1 MNKKKLKGLTALS
14 AVLTLSLAGGILA
27 GCGGKEDHTLSAV
40 NEVAATC
47 TTDGHRA
54 YYKCTDDGCGK
65 YFADAEGKEEL
76 SAEDVVLHALGH
88 NPVHHE
94 EKDVTCTE
102 DGNAEYW
109 GCSRCDAKFA
119 DENQTPFDGD
129 PVLTHPGHQF
139 TEVTPATDP
148 EPNKAGNVEYWHCD
162 RCEKNYNNSYG
173 DKEIEDVTIP
183 AIAKLDSVTLK
194 LKGYRE
200 GETGNL
206 SGNVTL
212 TGKYDQTASG
222 SLTDG
227 VGTVANVYAMEYDVE
242 CNGYVG
248 KLAFEA
254 GKSEYELAL
263 EYNYATSTGESATTT
278 DPELP
283 DNKKSTVD
291 LSKMND
297 KNHTIVLSDGT
308 YATKDYTE
316 AKLTLPREVQGSKN
330 VSISF
335 TLKFLDNSMY
345 EGNVGDSGFNP
356 LSRVGVKMA
365 DEKGVFFMMMD
376 KKWHNDGEGNPSDAL
391 YVCPIQPKDYVPDGK
406 EEVEGTFY
414 GWDNANEG
422 RFAAVAAAIKGDG
435 LQIRMV
441 RAKTYIRMF
450 LKLDGAWVEVKNVE
464 GVVEC
469 NENADTDIRLLI
481 NGHKWEFSNIEY
493 GSMTEEAYKATS
505 LTEAGHQAHLTID
518 DMYFNLNGTLSSL
531 EEITI
536 PQLSP
541 ITSVALTLKDESGN
555 FIAENT
561 KVWLTNAVSEIDD
574 IQATVSA
581 NGIVTLAGTTGVY
594 AGFPYVVKVE
604 GYAGT
609 HTITFEGTTATIKT
623 LIPTVWEYS
632 SATETSITNGNGGW
646 AGQGSFTNSSTDDK
660 VAFSATYPTSKEIA
674 VDTGE
679 ALDVSDSYAVYFTMK
694 ATSVTG
700 WQQRIGIRIAEGTGE
715 STVGFFLYHKDN
727 GEIHVGALSG
737 KIDFDAQGNST
748 VVKSA
753 LTIDMFANGL
763 DMKAERKQNTATLY
777 AKIDGEW
784 TKIAEQTLAGGKG
797 AIGFSAS
804 AGDYEITDFALD
816 VKPLEDKTFSLTLKD
831 GEGSALA
838 DETEVIITDPRGQS
852 VTKKVAGGAVTLQSP
867 YFGDYI
873 VEVNGTMFV
882 VNFSA
887 DSLAASKTISTAWTY
902 TGKES
907 EVTDHKIADQ
917 GNVVISHD
925 ETSVTVAATWDNN
938 DWKRDEVYVNVGD
951 ALGDSTNYIVRFKIT
966 ATLTG
971 NWTERF
977 GIRVVSKE
985 NDNNADAGFLIWD
998 KGGDGICFGNL
1009 ANYPDFGG
1017 GGPSDKTV
1025 LTEAMFAAGV
1035 DIQIIRNG
1043 NSATMYAKIDGK
1055 WKSVYTVSLADGSTA
1070 QLGFSAAGGTYVYS
1084 DMSIVTVS
1092 DTVSE

>member
-1 MNKKKLKGLTALS
+1 MNKKKLKGLTVLS
-14 AVLTLSLAGGILA
+14 AAITLSLAGGILA
-27 GCGGKEDHTLSAV
+27 GCGGNEDHNLSAV

-54 YYKCTDDGCGK
+54 YYKCADDGCGK

-76 SAEDVVLHALGH
+76 SEEDIILSKLGH

-94 EKDVTCTE
+94 EKTVTCTE

-119 DENQTPFDGD
+119 DENQTPFNGD
-129 PVLTHPGHQF
+129 PVLAHPGHHF
-139 TEVTPATDP
+139 TDVTPATDP
-148 EPNKAGNVEYWHCD
+148 EPDKEGNVEYWHCD

-194 LKGYRE
+194 LQGYRE

-206 SGNVTL
+206 SGGVTL

-254 GKSEYELAL
+254 GKSEYELTL

-316 AKLTLPREVQGSKN
+316 AKLTLPSEVQGSKN

-376 KKWHNDGEGNPSDAL
+376 KNWHNPSDAL
-391 YVCPIQPKDYVPDGK
+391 YVCPIQPKNYIPDGK

-422 RFAAVAAAIKGDG
+422 RFAAVAEALKGDG

-450 LKLDGAWVEVKNVE
+450 LKLDGAWVEVMNVA
-464 GVVEC
+464 GVAEC
-469 NENADTDIRLLI
+469 AENAETDIRLLI

-493 GSMTEEAYKATS
+493 GNMTKEAYKAS
-505 LTEAGHQAHLTID
+505 SVTEAGHQAYLAID
-518 DMYFNLNGTLSSL
+518 DMYFNPDGTLSSL
-531 EEITI
+531 EELTI
-536 PQLSP
+536 PQLTP
-541 ITSVALTLKDESGN
+541 LESVALTLKDESGN
-555 FIAENT
+555 AVT
-561 KVWLTNAVSEIDD
+561 TGTNVKISNVLSEIAD
-574 IQATVSA
+574 IQTTVGE
-581 NGIVTLAGTTGVY
+581 NGVVTLAGTTGVY
-594 AGFPYVVKVE
+594 AGLPYVVKVE

-609 HTITFEGTTATIKT
+609 YTITFEGSTATIET
-623 LIPTVWEYS
+623 LVFPEWEYS
-632 SATETSITNGNGGW
+632 SASSVQVVAGSGGW
-646 AGQGSFTNSSTDDK
+646 ATHPDGSFTNSSTDDK
-660 VAFSATYPTSKEIA
+660 IAFSATYPTSKEIA
-674 VDTGE
+674 VDTGT
-679 ALDVSDSYAVYFTMK
+679 AFGGSVNYTLYFNLKM
-694 ATSVTG
+694 TG
-700 WQQRIGIRIAEGTGE
+700 TNGWENRFGIRLTEGTGE
-715 STVGFFLYHKDN
+715 SVVGFYFFQKDL
-727 GEIHVGALSG
+727 GAIEVGALRG
-737 KIDFDAQGNST
+737 KIDFNGNPGETPS
-748 VVKSA
+748 VLNAS
-753 LTIDMFANGL
+753 MFVNGL
-763 DMKAERKQNTATLY
+763 EMKAVREQNKATLF
-777 AKIDGEW
+777 AQI
-784 TKIAEQTLAGGKG
+784 GGKWEKVSAEVTLSGGYG
-797 AIGFSAS
+797 ALGFSAS
-804 AGDYEITDFALD
+804 QGTFEYTDVALD
-816 VKPLEDKTFSLTLKD
+816 IKPAEDKTFSLTLKD
-831 GEGSALA
+831 GEGNALS
-838 DETEVIITDPRGQS
+838 EGTTVLLTNPRGETVSKTTDAQ
-852 VTKKVAGGAVTLQSP
+852 GNVTLESP

-873 VEVNGTMFV
+873 VEVIGTLFV
-882 VNFSA
+882 VSFSA
-887 DSLAASKTISTAWTY
+887 DSLTASKTISTAWTY
-902 TGKES
+902 TGKEG
-907 EVTDHKIADQ
+907 EVTEHRVANAD
-917 GNVVISHD
+917 NITITHD
-925 ETSVTVAATWDNN
+925 STSVTVAAEGFTGPDA
-938 DWKRDEVYVNVGD
+938 WKRDGAYINVPD
-951 ALGDSTNYIVRFKIT
+951 TALNDCTNYVVRFKLT
-966 ATLTG
+966 ATLAG
-971 NWTERF
+971 GWTERF
-977 GIRVVSKE
+977 GIRLISGSGD
-985 NDNNADAGFLIWD
+985 NDNVGFLIWS
-998 KGGDGICFGNL
+998 KGDNLSFTTLDGNV
-1009 ANYPDFGG
+1009 DVGG
-1017 GGPSDKTV
+1017 REPKDNTII
-1025 LTEAMFAAGV
+1025 TNAAVKDGL
-1035 DIQIIRNG
+1035 DIQIVRNG
-1043 NSATMYAKIDGK
+1043 NSATMYAKIDGT
-1055 WKSVYTVSLADGSTA
+1055 WKEVYTVTLSEGQTP
-1070 QLGFSAAGGTYVYS
+1070 QLGFYAVGGTYTYS

>member
-1 MNKKKLKGLTALS
+1 MNKKKLKGLTVLS
-14 AVLTLSLAGGILA
+14 AAITLSLAGGILA
-27 GCGGKEDHTLSAV
+27 GCGGNEDHNLSAV

-47 TTDGHRA
+47 TTDGHRS

-76 SAEDVVLHALGH
+76 SEEDVVLHALGH

-119 DENQTPFDGD
+119 DENQTPFNGD
-129 PVLTHPGHQF
+129 PVLAHPGHHF
-139 TEVTPATDP
+139 TDVTPATDP
-148 EPNKAGNVEYWHCD
+148 EPDKEGNVEHWHCD

-194 LKGYRE
+194 LQGYRE

-206 SGNVTL
+206 SGGVTL

-254 GKSEYELAL
+254 GKSVYELTL

-278 DPELP
+278 DPEIP

-297 KNHTIVLSDGT
+297 ENHTIVLSDGT

-316 AKLTLPREVQGSKN
+316 AKLTLPSEVQGSKN

-365 DEKGVFFMMMD
+365 DKKGVFFMMMD

-422 RFAAVAAAIKGDG
+422 RFAAVAEALKGDG

-450 LKLDGAWVEVKNVE
+450 LKLDGAWVEVMNVA
-464 GVVEC
+464 GVAKC
-469 NENADTDIRLLI
+469 DENAETDIRLLI

-493 GSMTEEAYKATS
+493 GSMTEESYKAS
-505 LTEAGHQAHLTID
+505 SVTEAGHQAYLAID
-518 DMYFNLNGTLSSL
+518 DMYFNPDGTLSSL
-531 EEITI
+531 EELTI

-555 FIAENT
+555 AVT
-561 KVWLTNAVSEIDD
+561 TGTNVKISNVLSEIAD
-574 IQATVSA
+574 IQTTVGE
-581 NGIVTLAGTTGVY
+581 NGVVTLAGTTGVY
-594 AGFPYVVKVE
+594 AGLPYVVKVE

-609 HTITFEGTTATIKT
+609 YTITFEGTTATIET
-623 LIPTVWEYS
+623 LVLPEWEYS
-632 SATETSITNGNGGW
+632 SASSVKVVAGSGNWANGTLTND
-646 AGQGSFTNSSTDDK
+646 STDDK
-660 VAFSATYPTSKEIA
+660 IAFTAAFPVSKE
-674 VDTGE
+674 VVVNTGTSFGGSVNYT
-679 ALDVSDSYAVYFTMK
+679 LYFNLKM
-694 ATSVTG
+694 TG
-700 WQQRIGIRIAEGTGE
+700 TNGWENRFGIRLTEGTGE
-715 STVGFFLYHKDN
+715 SVVGFYFFQQDQGAIK
-727 GEIHVGALSG
+727 VGALRG
-737 KIDFDAQGNST
+737 KIDFNTNGGEAAST
-748 VVKSA
+748 LNAS
-753 LTIDMFANGL
+753 MFVNGL
-763 DMKAERKQNTATLY
+763 EMKAVREQNKVTLY
-777 AKIDGEW
+777 AKI
-784 TKIAEQTLAGGKG
+784 GGKWEKVSAEVTLSGGYG
-797 AIGFSAS
+797 ALGFSAS
-804 AGDYEITDFALD
+804 QGTFEYTDVALD
-816 VKPLEDKTFSLTLKD
+816 IKPAEDQTFSLTLKD
-831 GEGSALA
+831 GEGNALS
-838 DETEVIITDPRGQS
+838 EGTTVLLTNPRGETVSKTTDAQ
-852 VTKKVAGGAVTLQSP
+852 GNVTLESP
-867 YFGDYI
+867 YFGDFI

-887 DSLAASKTISTAWTY
+887 DSLTVSKSISTAWTY
-902 TGKES
+902 TGKEG
-907 EVTDHKIADQ
+907 EVTEHKIADQ

-951 ALGDSTNYIVRFKIT
+951 VLGDSTNYIVRFKIT
-966 ATLTG
+966 ATLAG

-985 NDNNADAGFLIWD
+985 NDNNANAGFLIWD

-1055 WKSVYTVSLADGSTA
+1055 WQSVYTVSLADGSTA

>member
-1 MNKKKLKGLTALS
+1 MNKKKLKGLTVLS
-14 AVLTLSLAGGILA
+14 AAITLSLAGGILA
-27 GCGGKEDHTLSAV
+27 GCGGNEDHNLSAV

-47 TTDGHRA
+47 TTDGHRS

-76 SAEDVVLHALGH
+76 SEEDVVLHALGH

-119 DENQTPFDGD
+119 DENQTPFNGD
-129 PVLTHPGHQF
+129 PVLAHLGHHF
-139 TEVTPATDP
+139 TDVTLATDP
-148 EPNKAGNVEYWHCD
+148 EPDKEGNVEHWHCD

-194 LKGYRE
+194 LQGYRE

-206 SGNVTL
+206 SGGVTL

-227 VGTVANVYAMEYDVE
+227 GGTVANVYAMEYDVE

-254 GKSEYELAL
+254 GKSVYELTL

-278 DPELP
+278 DPEIP

-316 AKLTLPREVQGSKN
+316 AKLTLPSEVQGSKN

-365 DEKGVFFMMMD
+365 DKKGVFFMMMD

-422 RFAAVAAAIKGDG
+422 RFAAVAEALKGDG

-450 LKLDGAWVEVKNVE
+450 LKLDGAWVEVMNVA
-464 GVVEC
+464 GVAEC
-469 NENADTDIRLLI
+469 DENAETDIRLLI

-493 GSMTEEAYKATS
+493 GSMTEESYKAS
-505 LTEAGHQAHLTID
+505 SVTEAGHQAYLAID
-518 DMYFNLNGTLSSL
+518 DMYFNPDGTLSSL
-531 EEITI
+531 EELTI

-555 FIAENT
+555 AVT
-561 KVWLTNAVSEIDD
+561 TGTNVKISNVLSEIAD
-574 IQATVSA
+574 IQTTVGE
-581 NGIVTLAGTTGVY
+581 NGVVTLAGTKGVY
-594 AGFPYVVKVE
+594 AGLPYVVKVE

-609 HTITFEGTTATIKT
+609 YTITFEGTTATIET
-623 LIPTVWEYS
+623 LVLPEWEYS
-632 SATETSITNGNGGW
+632 SASSVKVVAGSGDWANG
-646 AGQGSFTNSSTDDK
+646 TLTDDSTDDK
-660 VAFSATYPTSKEIA
+660 IAFTAAFPVSKE
-674 VDTGE
+674 VVVNTGTSFGGSVNYT
-679 ALDVSDSYAVYFTMK
+679 LYFNLKM
-694 ATSVTG
+694 TG
-700 WQQRIGIRIAEGTGE
+700 TNGWENRFGIRLTEGTGE
-715 STVGFFLYHKDN
+715 SVVGFYFFQQDQGAIK
-727 GEIHVGALSG
+727 VGALRE
-737 KIDFDAQGNST
+737 KIDFNTNGGEAAST
-748 VVKSA
+748 LNAS
-753 LTIDMFANGL
+753 MFVNGL
-763 DMKAERKQNTATLY
+763 EMKAVREQNKVTLY
-777 AKIDGEW
+777 AKI
-784 TKIAEQTLAGGKG
+784 GGKWEKVSAEVTLSGGYG
-797 AIGFSAS
+797 ALGFSAS
-804 AGDYEITDFALD
+804 QGTFEYTDVALD
-816 VKPLEDKTFSLTLKD
+816 IKPAEDQTFSLTLKD
-831 GEGSALA
+831 GEGNALS
-838 DETEVIITDPRGQS
+838 EGTTVLLTNPRGETVSKTTDAQ
-852 VTKKVAGGAVTLQSP
+852 GNVTLESP
-867 YFGDYI
+867 YFGDFI

-887 DSLAASKTISTAWTY
+887 DSLTVSKSISTAWTY
-902 TGKES
+902 TGKEG
-907 EVTDHKIADQ
+907 EVTEHKIADQ

-951 ALGDSTNYIVRFKIT
+951 VLGDSTNYIVRFKIT
-966 ATLTG
+966 ATLAG

-985 NDNNADAGFLIWD
+985 NDNNANAGFLIWD

-1055 WKSVYTVSLADGSTA
+1055 WQSVYTVSLADGSTA

>member
-1 MNKKKLKGLTALS
+1 M
-14 AVLTLSLAGGILA
+14 
-27 GCGGKEDHTLSAV
+27 
-40 NEVAATC
+40 
-47 TTDGHRA
+47 
-54 YYKCTDDGCGK
+54 
-65 YFADAEGKEEL
+65 
-76 SAEDVVLHALGH
+76 HALGH

-254 GKSEYELAL
+254 GKSEYELTL

-450 LKLDGAWVEVKNVE
+450 LKLDGAWVEVMNVA

-469 NENADTDIRLLI
+469 AENAETDIRLLI

-493 GSMTEEAYKATS
+493 GSMTEESYKAS
-505 LTEAGHQAHLTID
+505 SVTEAGHQAYLAID
-518 DMYFNLNGTLSSL
+518 DMYFNPDGTLSSL
-531 EEITI
+531 EELTI

-555 FIAENT
+555 AVT
-561 KVWLTNAVSEIDD
+561 TGTNVKISNVLSEIAD
-574 IQATVSA
+574 IQTTVGE
-581 NGIVTLAGTTGVY
+581 NGVVTLAGTTGVY
-594 AGFPYVVKVE
+594 AGLPYVVKVE

-609 HTITFEGTTATIKT
+609 YTITFEGTTATIET
-623 LIPTVWEYS
+623 LVLPEWEYS
-632 SATETSITNGNGGW
+632 SASSVKVVAGSGNWANG
-646 AGQGSFTNSSTDDK
+646 TLTDDSTDDK
-660 VAFSATYPTSKEIA
+660 IAFTAAFPVSKE
-674 VDTGE
+674 VVVNTGTSFGGSVNYT
-679 ALDVSDSYAVYFTMK
+679 LYFNLKM
-694 ATSVTG
+694 TG
-700 WQQRIGIRIAEGTGE
+700 TNGWENRFGIRLTEGTGE
-715 STVGFFLYHKDN
+715 SVVGFYFFQQDQGAIK
-727 GEIHVGALSG
+727 VGALRG
-737 KIDFDAQGNST
+737 KIDFNTNGGEAAST
-748 VVKSA
+748 LNAS
-753 LTIDMFANGL
+753 MFVNGL
-763 DMKAERKQNTATLY
+763 EMKAVREQNKVTLY
-777 AKIDGEW
+777 AKI
-784 TKIAEQTLAGGKG
+784 GGKWEKVSAEVTLSGGYG
-797 AIGFSAS
+797 ALGFSAS
-804 AGDYEITDFALD
+804 QGTFEYTDVALD
-816 VKPLEDKTFSLTLKD
+816 IKPAEDKTFSLTLKD
-831 GEGSALA
+831 GEGNALS
-838 DETEVIITDPRGQS
+838 EGTTVLLTNPRGETVSKTTDAQ
-852 VTKKVAGGAVTLQSP
+852 GNVTLESP
-867 YFGDYI
+867 YFGDFI

-887 DSLAASKTISTAWTY
+887 DSLTVSKSISTAWTY
-902 TGKES
+902 TGKEC
-907 EVTDHKIADQ
+907 EVTEHKIADQ

-951 ALGDSTNYIVRFKIT
+951 VLGDSTNYIVRFKIT
-966 ATLTG
+966 ATLAG

-985 NDNNADAGFLIWD
+985 NDNNANAGFLIWD

-1055 WKSVYTVSLADGSTA
+1055 WQSVYTVSLADGSTA

>member
-1 MNKKKLKGLTALS
+1 MNKKKLKGLTVLS
-14 AVLTLSLAGGILA
+14 AAITLSLAGGILA
-27 GCGGKEDHTLSAV
+27 GCGGNEDHNLSAV

-47 TTDGHRA
+47 TTDGHRS

-76 SAEDVVLHALGH
+76 SEEDVVLHALGH

-119 DENQTPFDGD
+119 DENQTPFNGD
-129 PVLTHPGHQF
+129 PVLAHPGHHF
-139 TEVTPATDP
+139 TDVTPATDP
-148 EPNKAGNVEYWHCD
+148 EPDKEGNVEHWHCD

-194 LKGYRE
+194 LQGYRE

-206 SGNVTL
+206 SGGVTL

-254 GKSEYELAL
+254 GKSVYELTL

-278 DPELP
+278 DPEIP

-316 AKLTLPREVQGSKN
+316 AKLTLPSEVQGSKN

-365 DEKGVFFMMMD
+365 DKKGVFFMMMD

-422 RFAAVAAAIKGDG
+422 RFAAVAEALKGDG

-450 LKLDGAWVEVKNVE
+450 LKLDGARVEVMNVA
-464 GVVEC
+464 GVAEC
-469 NENADTDIRLLI
+469 DENAETDIRLLI

-493 GSMTEEAYKATS
+493 GSMTEESYKAS
-505 LTEAGHQAHLTID
+505 SVTEAGHQAYLAID
-518 DMYFNLNGTLSSL
+518 DMYFNPDGTLSSL
-531 EEITI
+531 EELTI

-555 FIAENT
+555 AVT
-561 KVWLTNAVSEIDD
+561 TGTNVKISNVLSEIAD
-574 IQATVSA
+574 IQTTVGE
-581 NGIVTLAGTTGVY
+581 NGVVTLAGTTGVY
-594 AGFPYVVKVE
+594 AGLPYVVKVE

-609 HTITFEGTTATIKT
+609 YTITFEGTTATIET
-623 LIPTVWEYS
+623 LVLPEWEYS
-632 SATETSITNGNGGW
+632 SASSVKVVAGSGNWANG
-646 AGQGSFTNSSTDDK
+646 TLTDDSTDDK
-660 VAFSATYPTSKEIA
+660 IAFTAAFPVSKE
-674 VDTGE
+674 VVVNTGTSFGGSVNYT
-679 ALDVSDSYAVYFTMK
+679 LYFNLKM
-694 ATSVTG
+694 TG
-700 WQQRIGIRIAEGTGE
+700 TNGWENRFGIRLTEGTGE
-715 STVGFFLYHKDN
+715 SVVGFYFFQQDQGAIK
-727 GEIHVGALSG
+727 VGALRG
-737 KIDFDAQGNST
+737 KIDFNTNGGEAAST
-748 VVKSA
+748 LNAS
-753 LTIDMFANGL
+753 MFVNGL
-763 DMKAERKQNTATLY
+763 EMKAVREQNKVTLY
-777 AKIDGEW
+777 AKI
-784 TKIAEQTLAGGKG
+784 GGKWEKVSAEVTLSGGYG
-797 AIGFSAS
+797 ALGFSAS
-804 AGDYEITDFALD
+804 QGTFEYTAVALD
-816 VKPLEDKTFSLTLKD
+816 IKPAEDQTFSLTLKD
-831 GEGSALA
+831 GEGNALS
-838 DETEVIITDPRGQS
+838 EGTTVLLTNPRGETVSKTTDAQ
-852 VTKKVAGGAVTLQSP
+852 GNVTLESP
-867 YFGDYI
+867 YFGDFI

-887 DSLAASKTISTAWTY
+887 DSLTVSKSISTAWTY
-902 TGKES
+902 TGKEG
-907 EVTDHKIADQ
+907 EVTEHKIADQ

-951 ALGDSTNYIVRFKIT
+951 VLGDSTNYIVRFKIT
-966 ATLTG
+966 ATLAG

-985 NDNNADAGFLIWD
+985 NDNNANAGFLIWD

-1055 WKSVYTVSLADGSTA
+1055 WQSVYTVSLADGSTA

>member
-148 EPNKAGNVEYWHCD
+148 EPNKAGNVEHWHCD

-254 GKSEYELAL
+254 GKSVYELTL

-278 DPELP
+278 DPEIP

-316 AKLTLPREVQGSKN
+316 AKLTLPSEVQGSKN

-365 DEKGVFFMMMD
+365 DKKGVFFMMMD

-391 YVCPIQPKDYVPDGK
+391 YVCPIQPKDYIPDGK

-422 RFAAVAAAIKGDG
+422 RFAAVAAALKGDG

-450 LKLDGAWVEVKNVE
+450 LKLDGAWVEVMNVA

-469 NENADTDIRLLI
+469 AENAETDIRLLI

-493 GSMTEEAYKATS
+493 GSMTEESYKAS
-505 LTEAGHQAHLTID
+505 SVTEAGHQAYLAID
-518 DMYFNLNGTLSSL
+518 DMYFNPDGTLSSL
-531 EEITI
+531 EELTI

-555 FIAENT
+555 AVT
-561 KVWLTNAVSEIDD
+561 TGTNVKISNVLSEIAD
-574 IQATVSA
+574 IQTTVGE
-581 NGIVTLAGTTGVY
+581 NGVVTLAGTTGVY
-594 AGFPYVVKVE
+594 AGLPYVVKVE

-609 HTITFEGTTATIKT
+609 YTITFEGTTATIET
-623 LIPTVWEYS
+623 LVLPEWEYS
-632 SATETSITNGNGGW
+632 SASSVKVVAGSGNWANG
-646 AGQGSFTNSSTDDK
+646 TLTDDSTDDK
-660 VAFSATYPTSKEIA
+660 IAFTAAFPVSKE
-674 VDTGE
+674 VVVNTGTSFGGSVNYT
-679 ALDVSDSYAVYFTMK
+679 LYFNLKM
-694 ATSVTG
+694 TG
-700 WQQRIGIRIAEGTGE
+700 TNGWENRFGIRLTEGTGE
-715 STVGFFLYHKDN
+715 SVVGFYFFQQDQGAIK
-727 GEIHVGALSG
+727 VGALRG
-737 KIDFDAQGNST
+737 KIDFNTNGGEAAST
-748 VVKSA
+748 LNAS
-753 LTIDMFANGL
+753 MFVNGL
-763 DMKAERKQNTATLY
+763 EMKAVREQNKVTLY
-777 AKIDGEW
+777 AKI
-784 TKIAEQTLAGGKG
+784 GGKWEKVSAEVTLSGGYG
-797 AIGFSAS
+797 ALGFSAS
-804 AGDYEITDFALD
+804 QGTFEYTDVALD
-816 VKPLEDKTFSLTLKD
+816 IKPAEDQTFSLTLKD
-831 GEGSALA
+831 GEGNALS
-838 DETEVIITDPRGQS
+838 EGTTVLLTNPRGETVSKTTDAQ
-852 VTKKVAGGAVTLQSP
+852 GNVTLESP
-867 YFGDYI
+867 YFGDFI

-887 DSLAASKTISTAWTY
+887 DSLTVSKSISTAWTY
-902 TGKES
+902 TGKEG
-907 EVTDHKIADQ
+907 EVTEHKIADQ

-951 ALGDSTNYIVRFKIT
+951 VLGDSTNYIVRFKIT
-966 ATLTG
+966 ATLAG

-985 NDNNADAGFLIWD
+985 NDNNANAGFLIWD

-1055 WKSVYTVSLADGSTA
+1055 WQSVYTVSLADGSTA

>member
-1 MNKKKLKGLTALS
+1 MNKKKLKGLTVLS
-14 AVLTLSLAGGILA
+14 AAITLSLAGGILA
-27 GCGGKEDHTLSAV
+27 GCGGNEDHNLSAV

-47 TTDGHRA
+47 TTDGHRS

-76 SAEDVVLHALGH
+76 SEEDVVLHALGH

-119 DENQTPFDGD
+119 DENQTPFNGD
-129 PVLTHPGHQF
+129 PVLAHPGHHF
-139 TEVTPATDP
+139 TDVTPATDP
-148 EPNKAGNVEYWHCD
+148 EPDKEGNVEHWHCD

-194 LKGYRE
+194 LQGYRE

-206 SGNVTL
+206 SGGVTL

-254 GKSEYELAL
+254 GKSVYELTL

-278 DPELP
+278 DPEIP

-316 AKLTLPREVQGSKN
+316 AKLTLPSEVQGSKN

-365 DEKGVFFMMMD
+365 DKKGVFFMMMD

-422 RFAAVAAAIKGDG
+422 RFAAVAEALKGDG

-450 LKLDGAWVEVKNVE
+450 LKLDGAWVEVMNVA
-464 GVVEC
+464 GVAEC
-469 NENADTDIRLLI
+469 DENAETDIRLLI

-493 GSMTEEAYKATS
+493 GSMTEESYKAS
-505 LTEAGHQAHLTID
+505 SVTEAGHQAYLAID
-518 DMYFNLNGTLSSL
+518 DMYFNPDGTLSSL
-531 EEITI
+531 EELTI

-555 FIAENT
+555 AVT
-561 KVWLTNAVSEIDD
+561 TGTNVKISNVLSEIAD
-574 IQATVSA
+574 IQTTVGE
-581 NGIVTLAGTTGVY
+581 NGVVTLAGTTGVY
-594 AGFPYVVKVE
+594 AGLPYAVKVE

-609 HTITFEGTTATIKT
+609 YTITFEGTTATIET
-623 LIPTVWEYS
+623 LVLPEWEYS
-632 SATETSITNGNGGW
+632 SASSVKVVAGSGNWANG
-646 AGQGSFTNSSTDDK
+646 TLTDDSTDDK
-660 VAFSATYPTSKEIA
+660 IAFTAAFPVSKE
-674 VDTGE
+674 VVVNTGTSFGGSVNYT
-679 ALDVSDSYAVYFTMK
+679 LYFNLKM
-694 ATSVTG
+694 TG
-700 WQQRIGIRIAEGTGE
+700 TNGWENRFGIRLTEGTGE
-715 STVGFFLYHKDN
+715 SVVGFYFFQQDQGAIK
-727 GEIHVGALSG
+727 VGALRG
-737 KIDFDAQGNST
+737 KIDFNTNGGEAAST
-748 VVKSA
+748 LNAS
-753 LTIDMFANGL
+753 MFVNGL
-763 DMKAERKQNTATLY
+763 EMKAVREQNKVTLY
-777 AKIDGEW
+777 AKI
-784 TKIAEQTLAGGKG
+784 GGKWEKVSAEVTLSGGYG
-797 AIGFSAS
+797 ALGFSAS
-804 AGDYEITDFALD
+804 QGTFEYTDVALD
-816 VKPLEDKTFSLTLKD
+816 IKPAEDQTFSLTLKD
-831 GEGSALA
+831 GEGNALS
-838 DETEVIITDPRGQS
+838 EGTTVLLTNPRGETVSKTTDAQ
-852 VTKKVAGGAVTLQSP
+852 GNVTLESP
-867 YFGDYI
+867 YFGDFI

-887 DSLAASKTISTAWTY
+887 DSLTVSKSISTAWTY
-902 TGKES
+902 TGKEG
-907 EVTDHKIADQ
+907 EVTEHKIADQ

-951 ALGDSTNYIVRFKIT
+951 VLGDSTNYIVRFKIT
-966 ATLTG
+966 ATLAG

-985 NDNNADAGFLIWD
+985 NDNNANAGFLIWD

-1055 WKSVYTVSLADGSTA
+1055 WQSVYTVSLADGSTA

>member
-1 MNKKKLKGLTALS
+1 MNKKKLKGLTVLS
-14 AVLTLSLAGGILA
+14 AAITLSLAGGILA
-27 GCGGKEDHTLSAV
+27 GCGGNEDHNLSAV

-47 TTDGHRA
+47 TTDGHRS

-76 SAEDVVLHALGH
+76 SEEDVVLHALGH

-119 DENQTPFDGD
+119 DENQTPFNGD
-129 PVLTHPGHQF
+129 PVLAHPGHHF
-139 TEVTPATDP
+139 TDVTPATDP
-148 EPNKAGNVEYWHCD
+148 EPDKEGNVEHWHCD

-194 LKGYRE
+194 LQGYRE

-206 SGNVTL
+206 SGGVTL

-254 GKSEYELAL
+254 GKSVYELTL

-278 DPELP
+278 DPEIP

-316 AKLTLPREVQGSKN
+316 AKLTLPSEVQGSKN

-345 EGNVGDSGFNP
+345 EGNVGGSGFNP

-365 DEKGVFFMMMD
+365 DKKGVFFMMMD

-422 RFAAVAAAIKGDG
+422 RFAAVAEALKGDG

-450 LKLDGAWVEVKNVE
+450 LKLDGAWVEVMNVA
-464 GVVEC
+464 GVAEC
-469 NENADTDIRLLI
+469 DENAETDIRLLI

-493 GSMTEEAYKATS
+493 GSMTEESYKAS
-505 LTEAGHQAHLTID
+505 SVTEAGHQAYLAID
-518 DMYFNLNGTLSSL
+518 DMYFNPDGTLSSL
-531 EEITI
+531 EELTI

-555 FIAENT
+555 AVT
-561 KVWLTNAVSEIDD
+561 TGTNVKISNVLSEIAD
-574 IQATVSA
+574 IQTTVGE
-581 NGIVTLAGTTGVY
+581 NGVVTLAGTTGVY
-594 AGFPYVVKVE
+594 AGLPYVVKVE

-609 HTITFEGTTATIKT
+609 YTITFEGTTATIET
-623 LIPTVWEYS
+623 LVLPEWEYS
-632 SATETSITNGNGGW
+632 SASSVKVVAGSGNWANG
-646 AGQGSFTNSSTDDK
+646 TLTDDSTDDK
-660 VAFSATYPTSKEIA
+660 IAFTAAFPVSKE
-674 VDTGE
+674 VVVNTGTSFGGSVNYT
-679 ALDVSDSYAVYFTMK
+679 LYFNLKM
-694 ATSVTG
+694 TG
-700 WQQRIGIRIAEGTGE
+700 TNGWENRFGIRLTEGTGE
-715 STVGFFLYHKDN
+715 SVVGFYFFQQDQGAIK
-727 GEIHVGALSG
+727 VGALRG
-737 KIDFDAQGNST
+737 KIDFNTNGGEAAST
-748 VVKSA
+748 LNAS
-753 LTIDMFANGL
+753 MFVNGL
-763 DMKAERKQNTATLY
+763 EMKAVREQNKVTLY
-777 AKIDGEW
+777 AKI
-784 TKIAEQTLAGGKG
+784 GGKWEKVSAEVTLSGGYG
-797 AIGFSAS
+797 ALGFSAS
-804 AGDYEITDFALD
+804 QGTFEYTDVALD
-816 VKPLEDKTFSLTLKD
+816 IKPAEDQTFSLTLKD
-831 GEGSALA
+831 GEGNALS
-838 DETEVIITDPRGQS
+838 EGTTVLLTNPRGETVSKTTDAQ
-852 VTKKVAGGAVTLQSP
+852 GNVTLESP
-867 YFGDYI
+867 YFGDFI

-887 DSLAASKTISTAWTY
+887 DSLTVSKSISTAWTY
-902 TGKES
+902 TGKEG
-907 EVTDHKIADQ
+907 EVTEHKIADQ

-951 ALGDSTNYIVRFKIT
+951 VLGDSTNYIVRFKIT
-966 ATLTG
+966 ATLAG

-985 NDNNADAGFLIWD
+985 NDNNANAGFLIWD

-1055 WKSVYTVSLADGSTA
+1055 WQSVYTVSLADGSTA

>member
-1 MNKKKLKGLTALS
+1 MNKKKLKGLTVLS
-14 AVLTLSLAGGILA
+14 AAITLSLAGGILA
-27 GCGGKEDHTLSAV
+27 GCGGNEDHNLSAV

-47 TTDGHRA
+47 TTDGHRS

-76 SAEDVVLHALGH
+76 SEEDVVLHALGH

-119 DENQTPFDGD
+119 DENQTPFNGD
-129 PVLTHPGHQF
+129 PVLAHPGHHF
-139 TEVTPATDP
+139 TDVTPATDP
-148 EPNKAGNVEYWHCD
+148 EPDKEGNVEHWHCD

-194 LKGYRE
+194 LQGYRE

-206 SGNVTL
+206 SGGVTL

-254 GKSEYELAL
+254 GKSVYELTL

-278 DPELP
+278 DPEIP

-316 AKLTLPREVQGSKN
+316 AKLTLPSEVQGSKN

-365 DEKGVFFMMMD
+365 DKKGVFFMMMD

-450 LKLDGAWVEVKNVE
+450 LKLDGAWVEVMNVA
-464 GVVEC
+464 GVAEC
-469 NENADTDIRLLI
+469 DENAETDIRLLI

-493 GSMTEEAYKATS
+493 GSMTEESYKAS
-505 LTEAGHQAHLTID
+505 SVTEAGHQAYLAID
-518 DMYFNLNGTLSSL
+518 DMYFNPDGTLSSL
-531 EEITI
+531 EELTI

-555 FIAENT
+555 AVT
-561 KVWLTNAVSEIDD
+561 TGTNVKISNVLSEIAD
-574 IQATVSA
+574 IQTTVGE
-581 NGIVTLAGTTGVY
+581 NGVVTLAGTTGVY
-594 AGFPYVVKVE
+594 AGLPYVVKVE

-609 HTITFEGTTATIKT
+609 YTITFEGTTATIET
-623 LIPTVWEYS
+623 LVLPEWEYS
-632 SATETSITNGNGGW
+632 SASSVKVVAGSGNWANG
-646 AGQGSFTNSSTDDK
+646 TLTDDSTDDK
-660 VAFSATYPTSKEIA
+660 IAFTAAFPVSKE
-674 VDTGE
+674 VVVNTGTSFGGSVNYT
-679 ALDVSDSYAVYFTMK
+679 LYFNLKM
-694 ATSVTG
+694 TG
-700 WQQRIGIRIAEGTGE
+700 TNGWENRFGIRLTEGTGE
-715 STVGFFLYHKDN
+715 SVVGFYFFQQDQGAIK
-727 GEIHVGALSG
+727 VGALRG
-737 KIDFDAQGNST
+737 KIDFNTNGGEAAST
-748 VVKSA
+748 LNAS
-753 LTIDMFANGL
+753 MFVNGL
-763 DMKAERKQNTATLY
+763 EMKAVREQNKVTLY
-777 AKIDGEW
+777 AKI
-784 TKIAEQTLAGGKG
+784 GGKWEKVSAEVTLSGGYG
-797 AIGFSAS
+797 ALGFSAS
-804 AGDYEITDFALD
+804 QGTFEYTDVALD
-816 VKPLEDKTFSLTLKD
+816 IKPAEDQTFSLTLKD
-831 GEGSALA
+831 GEGNALS
-838 DETEVIITDPRGQS
+838 EGTTVLLTNPRGETVSKTTDAQ
-852 VTKKVAGGAVTLQSP
+852 GNVTLESP
-867 YFGDYI
+867 YFGDFI

-887 DSLAASKTISTAWTY
+887 DSLTVSKSISTAWTY
-902 TGKES
+902 TGKEG
-907 EVTDHKIADQ
+907 EVTEHKIADQ

-951 ALGDSTNYIVRFKIT
+951 VLGDSTNYIVRFKIT
-966 ATLTG
+966 ATLAG

-985 NDNNADAGFLIWD
+985 NDNNANAGFLIWD

-1055 WKSVYTVSLADGSTA
+1055 WQSVYTVSLADGSTA

>member
-1 MNKKKLKGLTALS
+1 MNKKKLKGLTVLS
-14 AVLTLSLAGGILA
+14 AAITLSLAGGILA
-27 GCGGKEDHTLSAV
+27 GCGGNEDHNLSAV

-47 TTDGHRA
+47 TTDGHRS

-76 SAEDVVLHALGH
+76 SEEDVVLHALGH

-119 DENQTPFDGD
+119 DENQTPFNGD
-129 PVLTHPGHQF
+129 PVLAHPGHHF
-139 TEVTPATDP
+139 TDVTPATDP
-148 EPNKAGNVEYWHCD
+148 EPDKEGNVEHWHCD

-194 LKGYRE
+194 LQGYRE

-206 SGNVTL
+206 SGGVTL

-254 GKSEYELAL
+254 GKSVYELTL

-278 DPELP
+278 DPEIP

-316 AKLTLPREVQGSKN
+316 AKLTLPSEVQGSKN

-422 RFAAVAAAIKGDG
+422 RFAAVAEALKGDG

-450 LKLDGAWVEVKNVE
+450 LKLDGAWVEVMNVA
-464 GVVEC
+464 GVAEC
-469 NENADTDIRLLI
+469 DENAETDIRLLI

-493 GSMTEEAYKATS
+493 GSMTEESYKAS
-505 LTEAGHQAHLTID
+505 SVTEAGHQAYLAID
-518 DMYFNLNGTLSSL
+518 DMYFNPDGTLSSL
-531 EEITI
+531 EELTI

-555 FIAENT
+555 AVT
-561 KVWLTNAVSEIDD
+561 TGTNVKISNVLSEIAD
-574 IQATVSA
+574 IQTTVGE
-581 NGIVTLAGTTGVY
+581 NGVVTLAGTTGVY
-594 AGFPYVVKVE
+594 AGLPYVVKVE

-609 HTITFEGTTATIKT
+609 YTITFEGTTATIET
-623 LIPTVWEYS
+623 LVLPEWEYS
-632 SATETSITNGNGGW
+632 SASSVKVVAGSGNWANG
-646 AGQGSFTNSSTDDK
+646 TLTDDSTDDK
-660 VAFSATYPTSKEIA
+660 IAFTAAFPVSKE
-674 VDTGE
+674 VVVNTGTSFGGSVNYT
-679 ALDVSDSYAVYFTMK
+679 LYFNLKM
-694 ATSVTG
+694 TG
-700 WQQRIGIRIAEGTGE
+700 TNGWENRFGIRLTEGTGE
-715 STVGFFLYHKDN
+715 SVVGFYFFQQDQGAIK
-727 GEIHVGALSG
+727 VGALRG
-737 KIDFDAQGNST
+737 KIDFNTNGGEAAST
-748 VVKSA
+748 LNAS
-753 LTIDMFANGL
+753 MFVNGL
-763 DMKAERKQNTATLY
+763 EMKAVREQNKVTLY
-777 AKIDGEW
+777 AKI
-784 TKIAEQTLAGGKG
+784 GGKWEKVSAEVTLSGGYG
-797 AIGFSAS
+797 ALGFSAS
-804 AGDYEITDFALD
+804 QGTFEYTDVALD
-816 VKPLEDKTFSLTLKD
+816 IKPAEDQTFSLTLKD
-831 GEGSALA
+831 GEGNALS
-838 DETEVIITDPRGQS
+838 EGTTVLLTNPRGETVSKTTDAQ
-852 VTKKVAGGAVTLQSP
+852 GNVTLESP
-867 YFGDYI
+867 YFGDFI

-887 DSLAASKTISTAWTY
+887 DSLTVSKSISTAWTY
-902 TGKES
+902 TGKEG
-907 EVTDHKIADQ
+907 EVTEHKIADQ

-951 ALGDSTNYIVRFKIT
+951 VLGDSTNYIVRFKIT
-966 ATLTG
+966 ATLAG

-985 NDNNADAGFLIWD
+985 NDNNANAGFLIWD

-1055 WKSVYTVSLADGSTA
+1055 WQSVYTVSLADGSTA

>member
-1 MNKKKLKGLTALS
+1 MNKKKLKGLTVLS
-14 AVLTLSLAGGILA
+14 AAITLSLAGGILA
-27 GCGGKEDHTLSAV
+27 GCGGNEDHNLSAV

-47 TTDGHRA
+47 TTDGHRS

-76 SAEDVVLHALGH
+76 SEEDVVLHALGH

-119 DENQTPFDGD
+119 DENQTPFNGD
-129 PVLTHPGHQF
+129 PVLAHLGHHF
-139 TEVTPATDP
+139 TDVTLATDP
-148 EPNKAGNVEYWHCD
+148 EPDKEGNVEHWHCD

-194 LKGYRE
+194 LQGYRE

-206 SGNVTL
+206 SGGVTL

-254 GKSEYELAL
+254 GKSVYELTL

-278 DPELP
+278 DPEIP

-316 AKLTLPREVQGSKN
+316 AKLTLPSEVQGSKN

-365 DEKGVFFMMMD
+365 DKKGVFFMMMD
-376 KKWHNDGEGNPSDAL
+376 KKWHNDGKGNPSDAL

-422 RFAAVAAAIKGDG
+422 RFAAVAEALKGDG

-450 LKLDGAWVEVKNVE
+450 LKLDGAWVEVMNVA
-464 GVVEC
+464 GVAEC
-469 NENADTDIRLLI
+469 DENAETDIRLLI

-493 GSMTEEAYKATS
+493 GSMTEESYKAS
-505 LTEAGHQAHLTID
+505 SVTEAGHQAYLAID
-518 DMYFNLNGTLSSL
+518 DMYFNPDGTLSSL
-531 EEITI
+531 EELTI

-555 FIAENT
+555 AVT
-561 KVWLTNAVSEIDD
+561 TGTNVKISNVLSEIAD
-574 IQATVSA
+574 IQTTVGE
-581 NGIVTLAGTTGVY
+581 NGVVTLAGTTGVY
-594 AGFPYVVKVE
+594 AGLPYVVKVE

-609 HTITFEGTTATIKT
+609 YTITFEGTTATIET
-623 LIPTVWEYS
+623 LVLPEWEYS
-632 SATETSITNGNGGW
+632 SASSVKVVAGSGNWANG
-646 AGQGSFTNSSTDDK
+646 TLTDDSTDDK
-660 VAFSATYPTSKEIA
+660 IAFTAAFPVSKE
-674 VDTGE
+674 VVVNTGTSFGGSVNYT
-679 ALDVSDSYAVYFTMK
+679 LYFNLKM
-694 ATSVTG
+694 TG
-700 WQQRIGIRIAEGTGE
+700 TNGWENRFGIRLTEGTGE
-715 STVGFFLYHKDN
+715 SVVGFYFFQQDQGAIK
-727 GEIHVGALSG
+727 VGALRG
-737 KIDFDAQGNST
+737 KIDFNTNGGEAAST
-748 VVKSA
+748 LNAS
-753 LTIDMFANGL
+753 MFVNGL
-763 DMKAERKQNTATLY
+763 EMKAVREQNKVTLY
-777 AKIDGEW
+777 AKI
-784 TKIAEQTLAGGKG
+784 GGKWEKVSAEVTLSGGYG
-797 AIGFSAS
+797 ALGFSAS
-804 AGDYEITDFALD
+804 QGTFKYTDVALD
-816 VKPLEDKTFSLTLKD
+816 IKPAEDQTFSLTLKD
-831 GEGSALA
+831 GEGNALS
-838 DETEVIITDPRGQS
+838 EGTTVLLTNPRGETVSKTTDAQ
-852 VTKKVAGGAVTLQSP
+852 GNVTLESP
-867 YFGDYI
+867 YFGDFI

-887 DSLAASKTISTAWTY
+887 DSLTVSKSISTAWTY
-902 TGKES
+902 TGKEG
-907 EVTDHKIADQ
+907 EVTEHKIADQ

-951 ALGDSTNYIVRFKIT
+951 VLGDSTNYIVRFKIT
-966 ATLTG
+966 ATLAG

-985 NDNNADAGFLIWD
+985 NDNNANAGFLIWD

-1017 GGPSDKTV
+1017 GEPSDKTV

-1055 WKSVYTVSLADGSTA
+1055 WQSVYTVSLADGSTA

>member
-1 MNKKKLKGLTALS
+1 MNKKKLKGLTVLS
-14 AVLTLSLAGGILA
+14 AAITLSLAGGILA
-27 GCGGKEDHTLSAV
+27 GCGGNEDHNLSAV

-47 TTDGHRA
+47 TTDGHRS

-76 SAEDVVLHALGH
+76 SEEDVVLHALGH

-94 EKDVTCTE
+94 EKDATCTE

-119 DENQTPFDGD
+119 DENQTPFNGD
-129 PVLTHPGHQF
+129 PVLAHPGHHF
-139 TEVTPATDP
+139 TDVTPATDP
-148 EPNKAGNVEYWHCD
+148 EPDKEGNVEHWHCD

-194 LKGYRE
+194 LQGYRE

-206 SGNVTL
+206 SGGVTL

-254 GKSEYELAL
+254 GKSVYELTL

-278 DPELP
+278 DPEIP

-297 KNHTIVLSDGT
+297 ENHTIVLSDGT

-316 AKLTLPREVQGSKN
+316 AKLTLPSEVQGSKN

-365 DEKGVFFMMMD
+365 DKKGVFFMMMD

-422 RFAAVAAAIKGDG
+422 RFAAVAEALKGDG

-450 LKLDGAWVEVKNVE
+450 LKLDGAWVEVMNVA
-464 GVVEC
+464 GVAEC
-469 NENADTDIRLLI
+469 DENAETDIRLLI

-493 GSMTEEAYKATS
+493 GSMTEESYKAS
-505 LTEAGHQAHLTID
+505 SVTEAGHQAYLAID
-518 DMYFNLNGTLSSL
+518 DMYFNPDGTLSSL
-531 EEITI
+531 EELTI

-555 FIAENT
+555 AVT
-561 KVWLTNAVSEIDD
+561 TGTNVKISNVLSEIAD
-574 IQATVSA
+574 IQTTVGK
-581 NGIVTLAGTTGVY
+581 NGVVTLAGTTGVY
-594 AGFPYVVKVE
+594 AGLPYVVKVE

-609 HTITFEGTTATIKT
+609 YTITFEGTTATIET
-623 LIPTVWEYS
+623 LVLPEWEYS
-632 SATETSITNGNGGW
+632 SASSVKVVAGSGNWANG
-646 AGQGSFTNSSTDDK
+646 TLTDDSTDDK
-660 VAFSATYPTSKEIA
+660 IAFTAAFPVSKE
-674 VDTGE
+674 VVVNTGTSFGGSVNYT
-679 ALDVSDSYAVYFTMK
+679 LYFNLKM
-694 ATSVTG
+694 TG
-700 WQQRIGIRIAEGTGE
+700 TNGWKNRFGIRLTEGTGE
-715 STVGFFLYHKDN
+715 SVVGFYFFQQDQGAIK
-727 GEIHVGALSG
+727 VGALRG
-737 KIDFDAQGNST
+737 KIDFDTNGGEAAST
-748 VVKSA
+748 LNAS
-753 LTIDMFANGL
+753 MFVNGL
-763 DMKAERKQNTATLY
+763 EMKAVREQNKVTLY
-777 AKIDGEW
+777 AKI
-784 TKIAEQTLAGGKG
+784 GGKWEKVSAEVTLSGGYG
-797 AIGFSAS
+797 ALGFSAS
-804 AGDYEITDFALD
+804 QGTFEYTDVALD
-816 VKPLEDKTFSLTLKD
+816 IKPAEDQTFSLTLKD
-831 GEGSALA
+831 GEGNALS
-838 DETEVIITDPRGQS
+838 EGTTVLLTNPRGETVSKTTDAQ
-852 VTKKVAGGAVTLQSP
+852 GNVTLKSP
-867 YFGDYI
+867 YFGDFI

-887 DSLAASKTISTAWTY
+887 DSLTVSKSISTAWTY
-902 TGKES
+902 TGKEG
-907 EVTDHKIADQ
+907 EVTEHKIADQ

-951 ALGDSTNYIVRFKIT
+951 VLGDSTNYIVRFKIT
-966 ATLTG
+966 ATLAG

-985 NDNNADAGFLIWD
+985 NDNNANAGFLIWD

-1055 WKSVYTVSLADGSTA
+1055 WQSVYTVSLADGSTA

>member
-1 MNKKKLKGLTALS
+1 MNKKKLKGLTVLS
-14 AVLTLSLAGGILA
+14 AAITLSLAGGILA
-27 GCGGKEDHTLSAV
+27 GCGGNEDHNLSAV

-47 TTDGHRA
+47 TTDGHRS

-76 SAEDVVLHALGH
+76 SEEDVVLHALGH

-119 DENQTPFDGD
+119 DENQTPFNGD
-129 PVLTHPGHQF
+129 PVLAHPGHHF
-139 TEVTPATDP
+139 TDVTPATDP
-148 EPNKAGNVEYWHCD
+148 EPDKEGNVEHWHCD

-194 LKGYRE
+194 LQGYRE

-206 SGNVTL
+206 SGGVTL

-254 GKSEYELAL
+254 GKSVYELTL

-278 DPELP
+278 DPEIP

-316 AKLTLPREVQGSKN
+316 AKLTLPSEVQGSKN

-365 DEKGVFFMMMD
+365 DKKGVFFMMMD

-406 EEVEGTFY
+406 EEVEVTFY

-422 RFAAVAAAIKGDG
+422 RFAAVAEALKGDG

-450 LKLDGAWVEVKNVE
+450 LKLDGAWVEVMNVA
-464 GVVEC
+464 GVAEC
-469 NENADTDIRLLI
+469 DENAETDIRLLI

-493 GSMTEEAYKATS
+493 GSMTEESYKAS
-505 LTEAGHQAHLTID
+505 SVTEAGHQAYLAID
-518 DMYFNLNGTLSSL
+518 DMYFNPDGTLSSL
-531 EEITI
+531 EELTI

-555 FIAENT
+555 AVT
-561 KVWLTNAVSEIDD
+561 TGTNVKISNVLSEIAD
-574 IQATVSA
+574 IQTTVGE
-581 NGIVTLAGTTGVY
+581 NGVVTLAGTTGVY
-594 AGFPYVVKVE
+594 AGLPYVVKVE

-609 HTITFEGTTATIKT
+609 YTITFEGTTATIET
-623 LIPTVWEYS
+623 LVLPEWEYS
-632 SATETSITNGNGGW
+632 SASSVKVVAGSGNWANG
-646 AGQGSFTNSSTDDK
+646 TLTDDSTDDK
-660 VAFSATYPTSKEIA
+660 IAFTAAFPVSKE
-674 VDTGE
+674 VVVNTGTSFGGSVNYT
-679 ALDVSDSYAVYFTMK
+679 LYFNLKM
-694 ATSVTG
+694 TG
-700 WQQRIGIRIAEGTGE
+700 TNGWENRFGIRLTEGTGE
-715 STVGFFLYHKDN
+715 SVVGFYFFQQDQGAIK
-727 GEIHVGALSG
+727 VGALRG
-737 KIDFDAQGNST
+737 KIDFNTNGGEAAST
-748 VVKSA
+748 LNAS
-753 LTIDMFANGL
+753 MFVNGL
-763 DMKAERKQNTATLY
+763 EMKAVREQNKVTLY
-777 AKIDGEW
+777 AKI
-784 TKIAEQTLAGGKG
+784 GGKWEKVSAEVTLSGGYG
-797 AIGFSAS
+797 ALGFSAS
-804 AGDYEITDFALD
+804 QGTFEYTDVALD
-816 VKPLEDKTFSLTLKD
+816 IKPAEDQTFSLTLKD
-831 GEGSALA
+831 GEGNALS
-838 DETEVIITDPRGQS
+838 EGTTVLLTNPRGETVSKTTDAQ
-852 VTKKVAGGAVTLQSP
+852 GNVTLESP
-867 YFGDYI
+867 YFGDFI

-887 DSLAASKTISTAWTY
+887 DSLTVSKSISTAWTY
-902 TGKES
+902 TGKEG
-907 EVTDHKIADQ
+907 EVTEHKIADQ

-951 ALGDSTNYIVRFKIT
+951 VLGDSTNYIVRFKIT
-966 ATLTG
+966 ATLAG

-985 NDNNADAGFLIWD
+985 NDNNANAGFLIWD

-1055 WKSVYTVSLADGSTA
+1055 WQSVYTVSLADGSTA

>member
-1 MNKKKLKGLTALS
+1 MNKKKLKGLTVLS
-14 AVLTLSLAGGILA
+14 AAITLSLAGGILA
-27 GCGGKEDHTLSAV
+27 GCGGNEDHNLSAV

-47 TTDGHRA
+47 TTDGHRS

-76 SAEDVVLHALGH
+76 SEEDVVLHALGH

-119 DENQTPFDGD
+119 DENQTPFNGD
-129 PVLTHPGHQF
+129 PVLAHLGHHF
-139 TEVTPATDP
+139 TDVTLATDP
-148 EPNKAGNVEYWHCD
+148 EPDKEGNVEHWHCD

-194 LKGYRE
+194 LQGYRE

-206 SGNVTL
+206 SGGVTL

-254 GKSEYELAL
+254 GKSVYELTL

-278 DPELP
+278 DPEIP

-316 AKLTLPREVQGSKN
+316 AKLTLPSEVQGSKN

-365 DEKGVFFMMMD
+365 DKKGVFFMMMD

-422 RFAAVAAAIKGDG
+422 RFAAVAEALKGDG

-450 LKLDGAWVEVKNVE
+450 LKLDGAWVEVMNVA
-464 GVVEC
+464 GVAEC
-469 NENADTDIRLLI
+469 DENAETDIRLLI

-493 GSMTEEAYKATS
+493 GSMTEESYKAS
-505 LTEAGHQAHLTID
+505 SVTEAGHQAYLAID
-518 DMYFNLNGTLSSL
+518 DMYFNPDGTLSSL
-531 EEITI
+531 EELTI

-555 FIAENT
+555 AVT
-561 KVWLTNAVSEIDD
+561 TGTNVKISNVLSEIAD
-574 IQATVSA
+574 IQTTVGE
-581 NGIVTLAGTTGVY
+581 NGVVTLAGTTGVY
-594 AGFPYVVKVE
+594 AGLPYVVKVE

-609 HTITFEGTTATIKT
+609 YTITFEGTTATIET
-623 LIPTVWEYS
+623 LVLPEWEYS
-632 SATETSITNGNGGW
+632 SASSVKVVAGSGDWANG
-646 AGQGSFTNSSTDDK
+646 TLTDDSTDDK
-660 VAFSATYPTSKEIA
+660 IAFTAAFPVSKE
-674 VDTGE
+674 VVVNTGTSFGGSVNYT
-679 ALDVSDSYAVYFTMK
+679 LYFNLKM
-694 ATSVTG
+694 TG
-700 WQQRIGIRIAEGTGE
+700 TNGWENRFGIRLTEGTGE
-715 STVGFFLYHKDN
+715 SVVGFYFFQQDQGAIK
-727 GEIHVGALSG
+727 VGALRE
-737 KIDFDAQGNST
+737 KIDFNTNGGEAAST
-748 VVKSA
+748 LNAS
-753 LTIDMFANGL
+753 MFVNGL
-763 DMKAERKQNTATLY
+763 EMKAVREQNKVTLY
-777 AKIDGEW
+777 AKI
-784 TKIAEQTLAGGKG
+784 GGKWEKVSAEVTLSGGYG
-797 AIGFSAS
+797 ALGFSAS
-804 AGDYEITDFALD
+804 QGTFEYTDVALD
-816 VKPLEDKTFSLTLKD
+816 IKPAEDQTFSLTLKD
-831 GEGSALA
+831 GEGNALS
-838 DETEVIITDPRGQS
+838 EGTTVLLTNPRGETVSKTTDAQ
-852 VTKKVAGGAVTLQSP
+852 GNVTLESP
-867 YFGDYI
+867 YFGDFI

-887 DSLAASKTISTAWTY
+887 DSLTVSKSISTAWTY
-902 TGKES
+902 TGKEG
-907 EVTDHKIADQ
+907 EVTEHKIADQ

-951 ALGDSTNYIVRFKIT
+951 VLGDSTNYIVRFKIT
-966 ATLTG
+966 ATLAG

-985 NDNNADAGFLIWD
+985 NDNNANAGFLIWD

-1055 WKSVYTVSLADGSTA
+1055 WQSVYTVSLADGSTA

>member
-1 MNKKKLKGLTALS
+1 MNKKKLKGLTVLS
-14 AVLTLSLAGGILA
+14 AAITLSLAGGILA
-27 GCGGKEDHTLSAV
+27 GCGGNEDHNLSAV

-47 TTDGHRA
+47 TTDGHRS

-76 SAEDVVLHALGH
+76 SEEDVVLHALGH

-119 DENQTPFDGD
+119 DENQTPFNGD
-129 PVLTHPGHQF
+129 PVLAHPGHHF
-139 TEVTPATDP
+139 TDVTPATDP
-148 EPNKAGNVEYWHCD
+148 ESDKEGNVEHWHCD

-194 LKGYRE
+194 LQGYRE

-206 SGNVTL
+206 SGGVTL

-254 GKSEYELAL
+254 GKSVYELTL

-278 DPELP
+278 DPEIP

-316 AKLTLPREVQGSKN
+316 AKLTLPSEVQGSKN

-365 DEKGVFFMMMD
+365 DKKGVFFMMMD

-422 RFAAVAAAIKGDG
+422 RFAAVAEALKGDG

-450 LKLDGAWVEVKNVE
+450 LKLDGAWVEVMNVA
-464 GVVEC
+464 GVAEC
-469 NENADTDIRLLI
+469 DENAETDIRLLI

-493 GSMTEEAYKATS
+493 GSMTEESYKAS
-505 LTEAGHQAHLTID
+505 SVTEAGHQAYLAID
-518 DMYFNLNGTLSSL
+518 DMYFNPDGTLSSL
-531 EEITI
+531 EELTI

-555 FIAENT
+555 AVT
-561 KVWLTNAVSEIDD
+561 TGTNVKISNVLSEIAD
-574 IQATVSA
+574 IQTTVGE
-581 NGIVTLAGTTGVY
+581 NGVVTLAGTTGVY
-594 AGFPYVVKVE
+594 AGLPYVVKVE

-609 HTITFEGTTATIKT
+609 YTITFEGTTATIET
-623 LIPTVWEYS
+623 LVLPEWEYS
-632 SATETSITNGNGGW
+632 SASSVKVVAGSGNWANG
-646 AGQGSFTNSSTDDK
+646 TLTDDSTDDK
-660 VAFSATYPTSKEIA
+660 IAFTAAFPVSKE
-674 VDTGE
+674 VVVNTGTSFGGSVNYT
-679 ALDVSDSYAVYFTMK
+679 LYFNLKM
-694 ATSVTG
+694 TG
-700 WQQRIGIRIAEGTGE
+700 TNGWENRFGIRLTEGTGE
-715 STVGFFLYHKDN
+715 SVVGFYFFQQDQGAIK
-727 GEIHVGALSG
+727 VGALRG
-737 KIDFDAQGNST
+737 KIDFNTNGGEAAST
-748 VVKSA
+748 LNAS
-753 LTIDMFANGL
+753 MFVNGL
-763 DMKAERKQNTATLY
+763 EMKAVREQNKVTLY
-777 AKIDGEW
+777 AKI
-784 TKIAEQTLAGGKG
+784 GGKWEKVSAEVTLSGGYG
-797 AIGFSAS
+797 ALGFSAS
-804 AGDYEITDFALD
+804 QGTFEYTDVALD
-816 VKPLEDKTFSLTLKD
+816 IKPAEDQTFSLTLKD
-831 GEGSALA
+831 GEGNALS
-838 DETEVIITDPRGQS
+838 EGTTVLLTNPRGETVSKTTDAQ
-852 VTKKVAGGAVTLQSP
+852 GNVTLESP
-867 YFGDYI
+867 YFGDFI

-887 DSLAASKTISTAWTY
+887 DSLTVSKSISTAWTY
-902 TGKES
+902 TGKEG
-907 EVTDHKIADQ
+907 EVTEHKIADQ

-951 ALGDSTNYIVRFKIT
+951 VLGDSTNYIVRFKIT
-966 ATLTG
+966 ATLAG

-985 NDNNADAGFLIWD
+985 NDNNANAGFLIWD

-1055 WKSVYTVSLADGSTA
+1055 WQSVYTVSLADGSTA

>member
-1 MNKKKLKGLTALS
+1 MS
-14 AVLTLSLAGGILA
+14 AAITLSLAGGILA
-27 GCGGKEDHTLSAV
+27 GCGGNEDHNLSAV

-47 TTDGHRA
+47 TTDGHRS

-76 SAEDVVLHALGH
+76 SEEDVVLHALGH

-119 DENQTPFDGD
+119 DENQTPFNGD
-129 PVLTHPGHQF
+129 PVLAHPGHHF
-139 TEVTPATDP
+139 TDVTPATDP
-148 EPNKAGNVEYWHCD
+148 EPDKEGNVEHWHCD

-194 LKGYRE
+194 LQGYRE

-206 SGNVTL
+206 SGGVTL

-254 GKSEYELAL
+254 GKSVYELTL

-278 DPELP
+278 DPEIP

-316 AKLTLPREVQGSKN
+316 AKLTLPSEVQGSKN

-422 RFAAVAAAIKGDG
+422 RFAAVAEALKGDG

-450 LKLDGAWVEVKNVE
+450 LKLDGAWVEVMNVA
-464 GVVEC
+464 GVAEC
-469 NENADTDIRLLI
+469 DENAETDIRLLI

-493 GSMTEEAYKATS
+493 GSMTEESYKAS
-505 LTEAGHQAHLTID
+505 SVTEAGHQAYLAID
-518 DMYFNLNGTLSSL
+518 DMYFNPDGTLSSL
-531 EEITI
+531 EELTI

-555 FIAENT
+555 AVT
-561 KVWLTNAVSEIDD
+561 TGTNVKISNVLSEIAD
-574 IQATVSA
+574 IQTTVGE
-581 NGIVTLAGTTGVY
+581 NGVVTLAGTTGVY
-594 AGFPYVVKVE
+594 AGLPYVVKVE

-609 HTITFEGTTATIKT
+609 YTITFEGTTATIET
-623 LIPTVWEYS
+623 LVLPEWEYS
-632 SATETSITNGNGGW
+632 SASSVKVVAGSGNWANG
-646 AGQGSFTNSSTDDK
+646 TLTDDSTDDK
-660 VAFSATYPTSKEIA
+660 IAFTAAFPVSKE
-674 VDTGE
+674 VVVNTGTSFGGSVNYT
-679 ALDVSDSYAVYFTMK
+679 LYFNLKM
-694 ATSVTG
+694 TG
-700 WQQRIGIRIAEGTGE
+700 TNGWENRFGIRLTEGTGE
-715 STVGFFLYHKDN
+715 SVVGFYFFQQDQGAIK
-727 GEIHVGALSG
+727 VGALRG
-737 KIDFDAQGNST
+737 KIDFNTNGGEAAST
-748 VVKSA
+748 LNAS
-753 LTIDMFANGL
+753 MFVNGL
-763 DMKAERKQNTATLY
+763 EMKAVREQNKVTLY
-777 AKIDGEW
+777 AKI
-784 TKIAEQTLAGGKG
+784 GGKWEKVSAEVTLSGGYG
-797 AIGFSAS
+797 ALGFSAS
-804 AGDYEITDFALD
+804 QGTFEYTDVALD
-816 VKPLEDKTFSLTLKD
+816 IKPAEDQTFSLTLKD
-831 GEGSALA
+831 GEGNALS
-838 DETEVIITDPRGQS
+838 EGTTVLLTNPRGETVSKTTDAQ
-852 VTKKVAGGAVTLQSP
+852 GNVTLESP
-867 YFGDYI
+867 YFGDFI

-887 DSLAASKTISTAWTY
+887 DSLTVSKSISTAWTY
-902 TGKES
+902 TGKEG
-907 EVTDHKIADQ
+907 EVTEHKIADQ

-951 ALGDSTNYIVRFKIT
+951 VLGDSTNYIVRFKIT
-966 ATLTG
+966 ATLAG

-985 NDNNADAGFLIWD
+985 NDNNANAGFLIWD

-1055 WKSVYTVSLADGSTA
+1055 WQSVYTVSLADGSTA

>member
-254 GKSEYELAL
+254 GKSVYELTL

-278 DPELP
+278 DPEIP

-316 AKLTLPREVQGSKN
+316 AKLTLPSEVQGSKN

-365 DEKGVFFMMMD
+365 DKKGVFFMMMD

-422 RFAAVAAAIKGDG
+422 RFAAVAAALKGDG

-450 LKLDGAWVEVKNVE
+450 LKLDGAWVEVMNVA
-464 GVVEC
+464 GVAEC
-469 NENADTDIRLLI
+469 DENAETDIRLLI

-493 GSMTEEAYKATS
+493 GSMTEESYKAS
-505 LTEAGHQAHLTID
+505 SVTEAGHQAYLAID
-518 DMYFNLNGTLSSL
+518 DMYFNPDGTLSSL
-531 EEITI
+531 EELTI

-555 FIAENT
+555 AVT
-561 KVWLTNAVSEIDD
+561 TGTNVKISNVLSEIAD
-574 IQATVSA
+574 IQTTVGE
-581 NGIVTLAGTTGVY
+581 NGVVTLAGTTGVY
-594 AGFPYVVKVE
+594 AGLPYVVKVE

-609 HTITFEGTTATIKT
+609 YTITFEGTTATIET
-623 LIPTVWEYS
+623 LVLPEWEYS
-632 SATETSITNGNGGW
+632 SASSVKVVAGSGNWANG
-646 AGQGSFTNSSTDDK
+646 TLTDDSTDDK
-660 VAFSATYPTSKEIA
+660 IAFTAAFPVSKE
-674 VDTGE
+674 VVVNTGTSFGGSVNYT
-679 ALDVSDSYAVYFTMK
+679 LYFNLKM
-694 ATSVTG
+694 TG
-700 WQQRIGIRIAEGTGE
+700 TNGWENRFGIRLTEGTGE
-715 STVGFFLYHKDN
+715 SVVGFYFFQQDQGAIK
-727 GEIHVGALSG
+727 VGALRG
-737 KIDFDAQGNST
+737 KIDFNTNGGEAAST
-748 VVKSA
+748 LNAS
-753 LTIDMFANGL
+753 MFVNGL
-763 DMKAERKQNTATLY
+763 EMKAVREQNKVTLY
-777 AKIDGEW
+777 AKI
-784 TKIAEQTLAGGKG
+784 GGKWEKVSAEVTLSGGYG
-797 AIGFSAS
+797 ALGFSVS
-804 AGDYEITDFALD
+804 QGTFEYTDVALD
-816 VKPLEDKTFSLTLKD
+816 IKPAEDQTFSLTLKD
-831 GEGSALA
+831 GEGNALS
-838 DETEVIITDPRGQS
+838 EGTTVLLTNPRGETVSKTTDAQ
-852 VTKKVAGGAVTLQSP
+852 GNVTLESP
-867 YFGDYI
+867 YFGDFI

-887 DSLAASKTISTAWTY
+887 DSLTVSKSISTAWTY
-902 TGKES
+902 TGKEG
-907 EVTDHKIADQ
+907 EVTEHKIADQ

-951 ALGDSTNYIVRFKIT
+951 VLGDSTNYIVRFKIT
-966 ATLTG
+966 ATLAG

-985 NDNNADAGFLIWD
+985 NDNNANAGFLIWD

-1055 WKSVYTVSLADGSTA
+1055 WQSVYTVSLADGSTA

>member
-14 AVLTLSLAGGILA
+14 AVITLSLAGGILA

-47 TTDGHRA
+47 TEDGHKA

-119 DENQTPFDGD
+119 DENQTPFNGD
-129 PVLTHPGHQF
+129 PVLAHPGHHF

-194 LKGYRE
+194 LQGHRE

-206 SGNVTL
+206 SGGVTL

-222 SLTDG
+222 NLTDG

-254 GKSEYELAL
+254 GKSEYELTL

-316 AKLTLPREVQGSKN
+316 AKLTLPSEVQGSKN

-376 KKWHNDGEGNPSDAL
+376 KNWHNPSDAL
-391 YVCPIQPKDYVPDGK
+391 YVCPIQPKNYIPDGK

-422 RFAAVAAAIKGDG
+422 RFAAVAEALKGDG

-450 LKLDGAWVEVKNVE
+450 LKLDGAWVEVMNVA
-464 GVVEC
+464 GVAEC
-469 NENADTDIRLLI
+469 AENAETDIRLLI

-493 GSMTEEAYKATS
+493 GSMTEETYKAS
-505 LTEAGHQAHLTID
+505 SVTEAGHQAYLAID
-518 DMYFNLNGTLSSL
+518 DMYFNPDGTLSSL
-531 EEITI
+531 EELTI
-536 PQLSP
+536 PQLTP
-541 ITSVALTLKDESGN
+541 LESVALTLKDESGN
-555 FIAENT
+555 AVT
-561 KVWLTNAVSEIDD
+561 TGTNVKISNVLSEIAD
-574 IQATVSA
+574 IQTTVGE
-581 NGIVTLAGTTGVY
+581 NGVVTLAGTTGVY
-594 AGFPYVVKVE
+594 AGLPYVVKVE

-609 HTITFEGTTATIKT
+609 YTITFEGSTATIET
-623 LIPTVWEYS
+623 LVSTEWEYS
-632 SATETSITNGNGGW
+632 SASSVQVVAGSGGW
-646 AGQGSFTNSSTDDK
+646 ANGNLTSNSTDDK
-660 VAFSATYPTSKEIA
+660 IAFTAAFPVSKE
-674 VDTGE
+674 VVVNTGTSFGGSVNYT
-679 ALDVSDSYAVYFTMK
+679 LYFNLKM
-694 ATSVTG
+694 TG
-700 WQQRIGIRIAEGTGE
+700 TNGWENRFGIRLTEGTGE
-715 STVGFFLYHKDN
+715 SVVGFYFFQKDL
-727 GEIHVGALSG
+727 GAIEVGALRG
-737 KIDFDAQGNST
+737 KIDFNGNPGETPS
-748 VVKSA
+748 VLNAS
-753 LTIDMFANGL
+753 MFVNGL
-763 DMKAERKQNTATLY
+763 EMKAVREQNKATLY
-777 AKIDGEW
+777 AQI
-784 TKIAEQTLAGGKG
+784 GGKWEKVSAEVTLSGGYG
-797 AIGFSAS
+797 ALGFSAS
-804 AGDYEITDFALD
+804 QGTFEYTDVALD
-816 VKPLEDKTFSLTLKD
+816 IKPAEDKTFSLKLKD
-831 GEGSALA
+831 GEGNALS
-838 DETEVIITDPRGQS
+838 EGTTVLLTNPRGETVSKTTDAQ
-852 VTKKVAGGAVTLQSP
+852 GNVTLESP

-873 VEVNGTMFV
+873 VEVNGTLFV
-882 VNFSA
+882 VSFSA
-887 DSLAASKTISTAWTY
+887 DSLTASKTISTAWTY
-902 TGKES
+902 TGKEG
-907 EVTDHKIADQ
+907 EVTEHRVANAD
-917 GNVVISHD
+917 NITITHD
-925 ETSVTVAATWDNN
+925 STSVTVAAEGFTGPDA
-938 DWKRDEVYVNVGD
+938 WKRDGAYINVPD
-951 ALGDSTNYIVRFKIT
+951 TALNDCTNYVVRFKLT
-966 ATLTG
+966 ATLAG
-971 NWTERF
+971 GWTERF
-977 GIRVVSKE
+977 GIRLISGSGD
-985 NDNNADAGFLIWD
+985 NDNVGFLIWSKD
-998 KGGDGICFGNL
+998 DNLSFTTLDGNVDVGGREPKDNTIITNAAVKDGL
-1009 ANYPDFGG
+1009 
-1017 GGPSDKTV
+1017 
-1025 LTEAMFAAGV
+1025 
-1035 DIQIIRNG
+1035 DIQIVRNG
-1043 NSATMYAKIDGK
+1043 NSATMYAKIDGT
-1055 WKSVYTVSLADGSTA
+1055 WKEVYTVTLSEGQTP
-1070 QLGFSAAGGTYVYS
+1070 QLGFYAVGGTYTYS

>member
-1 MNKKKLKGLTALS
+1 MNKKKLKGLTVLS
-14 AVLTLSLAGGILA
+14 AAITLSLAGGILA
-27 GCGGKEDHTLSAV
+27 GCGGNEDHNLSAV

-47 TTDGHRA
+47 TTDGHRS

-76 SAEDVVLHALGH
+76 SEEDVVLHALGH

-119 DENQTPFDGD
+119 DENQTPFNGD
-129 PVLTHPGHQF
+129 PVLAHPGHHF
-139 TEVTPATDP
+139 TDVTPATDP
-148 EPNKAGNVEYWHCD
+148 EPDKEGNVEHWHCD

-194 LKGYRE
+194 LQGYRE

-206 SGNVTL
+206 SGGVTL

-254 GKSEYELAL
+254 GKSVYELTL

-278 DPELP
+278 DPEIP

-316 AKLTLPREVQGSKN
+316 AKLTLPSEVQGSKN

-365 DEKGVFFMMMD
+365 DKKGVFFMMMD

-422 RFAAVAAAIKGDG
+422 RFAAVAEALKGDG

-450 LKLDGAWVEVKNVE
+450 LKLDGAWVEVMNVA
-464 GVVEC
+464 GVAEC
-469 NENADTDIRLLI
+469 DENAETDIRLLI

-493 GSMTEEAYKATS
+493 GSMTEESYKAS
-505 LTEAGHQAHLTID
+505 SVTEAGHQAYLAID
-518 DMYFNLNGTLSSL
+518 DMYFNPDGTLSSL
-531 EEITI
+531 EELTI

-555 FIAENT
+555 AVT
-561 KVWLTNAVSEIDD
+561 TGTNVKISNVLSEIAD
-574 IQATVSA
+574 IQTTVGE
-581 NGIVTLAGTTGVY
+581 NGVVTLAGTTGVY
-594 AGFPYVVKVE
+594 AGLPYVVKVE

-609 HTITFEGTTATIKT
+609 YTITFEGTTATIET
-623 LIPTVWEYS
+623 LVLPEWEYS
-632 SATETSITNGNGGW
+632 SASSVKVVAGSGNWANG
-646 AGQGSFTNSSTDDK
+646 TLTDDSTDDK
-660 VAFSATYPTSKEIA
+660 IAFTAAFPVSKE
-674 VDTGE
+674 VVVNTGTSFGGSVNYT
-679 ALDVSDSYAVYFTMK
+679 LYFNLKM
-694 ATSVTG
+694 TG
-700 WQQRIGIRIAEGTGE
+700 TNGWENRFGIRLTEGTGE
-715 STVGFFLYHKDN
+715 SVVGFYFFQQDQGAIK
-727 GEIHVGALSG
+727 VGALRG
-737 KIDFDAQGNST
+737 KIDFNTNGGEAAST
-748 VVKSA
+748 LNAS
-753 LTIDMFANGL
+753 MFVNGL
-763 DMKAERKQNTATLY
+763 EMKAVREQNKVTLY
-777 AKIDGEW
+777 AKI
-784 TKIAEQTLAGGKG
+784 GGKWEKVSAEVTLSGGYG
-797 AIGFSAS
+797 ALGFSAS
-804 AGDYEITDFALD
+804 QGTFEYTDVALD
-816 VKPLEDKTFSLTLKD
+816 IKPAEDQTFSLTLKD
-831 GEGSALA
+831 GEGNALS
-838 DETEVIITDPRGQS
+838 EGTTVLLTNPRGETVSKTTDAQ
-852 VTKKVAGGAVTLQSP
+852 GNVTLESP
-867 YFGDYI
+867 YFGDFI

-887 DSLAASKTISTAWTY
+887 DSLTVSKSISTAWTY
-902 TGKES
+902 TGKEG
-907 EVTDHKIADQ
+907 EVTEHKIADQ

-951 ALGDSTNYIVRFKIT
+951 VLGDSTNYIVRFKIT
-966 ATLTG
+966 ATLAG

-985 NDNNADAGFLIWD
+985 NDNNANAGFLIWD

-1009 ANYPDFGG
+1009 ANFPDFGG

-1055 WKSVYTVSLADGSTA
+1055 WQSVYTVSLADGSTA

>member
-1 MNKKKLKGLTALS
+1 MALRS
-14 AVLTLSLAGGILA
+14 
-27 GCGGKEDHTLSAV
+27 
-40 NEVAATC
+40 
-47 TTDGHRA
+47 
-54 YYKCTDDGCGK
+54 
-65 YFADAEGKEEL
+65 
-76 SAEDVVLHALGH
+76 
-88 NPVHHE
+88 
-94 EKDVTCTE
+94 
-102 DGNAEYW
+102 
-109 GCSRCDAKFA
+109 
-119 DENQTPFDGD
+119 
-129 PVLTHPGHQF
+129 
-139 TEVTPATDP
+139 
-148 EPNKAGNVEYWHCD
+148 
-162 RCEKNYNNSYG
+162 NYNNSYG

-194 LKGYRE
+194 LQGYRE

-206 SGNVTL
+206 SGGVTL

-254 GKSEYELAL
+254 GKSVYELTL

-278 DPELP
+278 DPEIP

-297 KNHTIVLSDGT
+297 ENHTIVLSDGT

-316 AKLTLPREVQGSKN
+316 AKLTLPSEVQGSKN

-365 DEKGVFFMMMD
+365 DKKGVFFMMMD

-422 RFAAVAAAIKGDG
+422 RFAAVAEALKGDG

-450 LKLDGAWVEVKNVE
+450 LKLDGAWVEVMNVA
-464 GVVEC
+464 GVAKC
-469 NENADTDIRLLI
+469 DENAETDIRLLI

-493 GSMTEEAYKATS
+493 GSMTEESYKAS
-505 LTEAGHQAHLTID
+505 SVTEAGHQAYLAID
-518 DMYFNLNGTLSSL
+518 DMYFNPDGTLSSL
-531 EEITI
+531 EELTI

-555 FIAENT
+555 AVT
-561 KVWLTNAVSEIDD
+561 TGTNVKISNVLSEIAD
-574 IQATVSA
+574 IQTTVGE
-581 NGIVTLAGTTGVY
+581 NGVVTLAGTTGVY
-594 AGFPYVVKVE
+594 AGLPYVVKVE

-609 HTITFEGTTATIKT
+609 YTITFEGTTATIET
-623 LIPTVWEYS
+623 LVLPEWEYS
-632 SATETSITNGNGGW
+632 SASSVKVVAGSGNWANGTLTND
-646 AGQGSFTNSSTDDK
+646 STDDK
-660 VAFSATYPTSKEIA
+660 IAFTAAFPVSKE
-674 VDTGE
+674 VVVNTGTSFGGSVNYT
-679 ALDVSDSYAVYFTMK
+679 LYFNLKM
-694 ATSVTG
+694 TG
-700 WQQRIGIRIAEGTGE
+700 TNGWENRFGIRLTEGTGE
-715 STVGFFLYHKDN
+715 SVVGFYFFQQDQGAIK
-727 GEIHVGALSG
+727 VGALRG
-737 KIDFDAQGNST
+737 KIDFNTNGGEAAST
-748 VVKSA
+748 LNAS
-753 LTIDMFANGL
+753 MFVNGL
-763 DMKAERKQNTATLY
+763 EMKAVREQNKVTLY
-777 AKIDGEW
+777 AKI
-784 TKIAEQTLAGGKG
+784 GGKWEKVSAEVTLSGGYG
-797 AIGFSAS
+797 ALGFSAS
-804 AGDYEITDFALD
+804 QGTFEYTDVALD
-816 VKPLEDKTFSLTLKD
+816 IKPAEDQTFSLTLKD
-831 GEGSALA
+831 GEGNALS
-838 DETEVIITDPRGQS
+838 EGTTVLLTNPRGETVSKTTDAQ
-852 VTKKVAGGAVTLQSP
+852 GNVTLESP
-867 YFGDYI
+867 YFGDFI

-887 DSLAASKTISTAWTY
+887 DSLTVSKSISTAWTY
-902 TGKES
+902 TGKEG
-907 EVTDHKIADQ
+907 EVTEHKIADQ

-951 ALGDSTNYIVRFKIT
+951 VLGDSTNYIVRFKIT
-966 ATLTG
+966 ATLAG

-985 NDNNADAGFLIWD
+985 NDNNANAGFLIWD

-1055 WKSVYTVSLADGSTA
+1055 WQSVYTVSLADGSTA

>member
-1 MNKKKLKGLTALS
+1 MNKKKLKGLTVLS
-14 AVLTLSLAGGILA
+14 AAITLSLAGGILA
-27 GCGGKEDHTLSAV
+27 GCGGNEDHNLSAV

-47 TTDGHRA
+47 TTDGHRS

-76 SAEDVVLHALGH
+76 SEEDVVLHALGH

-119 DENQTPFDGD
+119 DENQTPFNGD
-129 PVLTHPGHQF
+129 PVLAHPGHHF
-139 TEVTPATDP
+139 TDVTPATDP
-148 EPNKAGNVEYWHCD
+148 EPDKEGNVEHWHCD

-194 LKGYRE
+194 LQGYRE

-206 SGNVTL
+206 SGGVTL

-254 GKSEYELAL
+254 GKSVYELTL

-278 DPELP
+278 DPEIP

-316 AKLTLPREVQGSKN
+316 AKLTLPSEVQGSKN

-365 DEKGVFFMMMD
+365 DKKGVFFMMMD

-422 RFAAVAAAIKGDG
+422 RFAAVAEALKGDG

-450 LKLDGAWVEVKNVE
+450 LKLDVACVEVMHVA
-464 GVVEC
+464 GVAEC
-469 NENADTDIRLLI
+469 DENAETDIRLLI

-493 GSMTEEAYKATS
+493 GSMTEESYKAS
-505 LTEAGHQAHLTID
+505 SVTEAGHQAYLAID
-518 DMYFNLNGTLSSL
+518 DMYFNPDGTLSSL
-531 EEITI
+531 EELTI

-555 FIAENT
+555 AVT
-561 KVWLTNAVSEIDD
+561 TGTNVKISNVLSEIAD
-574 IQATVSA
+574 IQTTVGE
-581 NGIVTLAGTTGVY
+581 NGVVTLAGTTGVY
-594 AGFPYVVKVE
+594 AGLPYVVKVE

-609 HTITFEGTTATIKT
+609 YTITFEGTTATIET
-623 LIPTVWEYS
+623 LVLPEWEYS
-632 SATETSITNGNGGW
+632 SASSVKVVAGSGNWANG
-646 AGQGSFTNSSTDDK
+646 TLTDDSTDDK
-660 VAFSATYPTSKEIA
+660 IAFTAAFPVSKE
-674 VDTGE
+674 VVVNTGTSFGGSVNYT
-679 ALDVSDSYAVYFTMK
+679 LYFNLKM
-694 ATSVTG
+694 TG
-700 WQQRIGIRIAEGTGE
+700 TNGWENRFGIRLTEGTGE
-715 STVGFFLYHKDN
+715 SVVGFYFFQQDQGAIK
-727 GEIHVGALSG
+727 VGALRG
-737 KIDFDAQGNST
+737 KIDFNTNGGEAAST
-748 VVKSA
+748 LNAS
-753 LTIDMFANGL
+753 MFVNGL
-763 DMKAERKQNTATLY
+763 EMKAVREQNKVTLY
-777 AKIDGEW
+777 AKI
-784 TKIAEQTLAGGKG
+784 GGKWEKVSAEVTLSGGYG
-797 AIGFSAS
+797 ALGFSAS
-804 AGDYEITDFALD
+804 QGTFEYTDVALD
-816 VKPLEDKTFSLTLKD
+816 IKPAEDQTFSLTLKD
-831 GEGSALA
+831 GEGNALS
-838 DETEVIITDPRGQS
+838 EGTTVLLTNPRGETVSKTTDAQ
-852 VTKKVAGGAVTLQSP
+852 GNVTLESP
-867 YFGDYI
+867 YFGDFI

-887 DSLAASKTISTAWTY
+887 DSLTVSKSISTAWTY
-902 TGKES
+902 TGKEG
-907 EVTDHKIADQ
+907 EVTEHKIADQ

-951 ALGDSTNYIVRFKIT
+951 VLGDSTNYIVRFKIT
-966 ATLTG
+966 ATLAG

-985 NDNNADAGFLIWD
+985 NDNNANAGFLIWD

-1055 WKSVYTVSLADGSTA
+1055 WQSVYTVSLADGSTA

>member
-129 PVLTHPGHQF
+129 PVLTHPGHHF
-139 TEVTPATDP
+139 TDVTPATDP
-148 EPNKAGNVEYWHCD
+148 EPDKEGNVEHWHCD

-194 LKGYRE
+194 LQGYRE

-206 SGNVTL
+206 SGGVTL

-254 GKSEYELAL
+254 GKSVYELTL

-278 DPELP
+278 DPEIP

-316 AKLTLPREVQGSKN
+316 AKLTLPSEVQGSKN

-365 DEKGVFFMMMD
+365 DKKGVFFMMMD

-391 YVCPIQPKDYVPDGK
+391 YVCPIQLKDYVPDGK

-422 RFAAVAAAIKGDG
+422 RFAAVAEALKGDG

-450 LKLDGAWVEVKNVE
+450 LKLDGAWVEVMNVA
-464 GVVEC
+464 GVAEC
-469 NENADTDIRLLI
+469 DENAETDIRLLI

-493 GSMTEEAYKATS
+493 GSMTEESYKAS
-505 LTEAGHQAHLTID
+505 SVTEAGHQAYLAID
-518 DMYFNLNGTLSSL
+518 DMYFNPDGTLSSL
-531 EEITI
+531 EELTI

-555 FIAENT
+555 AVT
-561 KVWLTNAVSEIDD
+561 TGTNVKISNVLSEIAD
-574 IQATVSA
+574 IQTTVGE
-581 NGIVTLAGTTGVY
+581 NGVVTLAGTTGVY
-594 AGFPYVVKVE
+594 AGLPYVVKVE

-609 HTITFEGTTATIKT
+609 YTITFEGTTATIET
-623 LIPTVWEYS
+623 LVLPEWEYS
-632 SATETSITNGNGGW
+632 SASSVKVVAGSGDWANG
-646 AGQGSFTNSSTDDK
+646 TLTDDSTDDK
-660 VAFSATYPTSKEIA
+660 IAFTAAFPVSKE
-674 VDTGE
+674 VVVNTGTSFGGSVNYT
-679 ALDVSDSYAVYFTMK
+679 LYFNLKM
-694 ATSVTG
+694 TG
-700 WQQRIGIRIAEGTGE
+700 TNGWENRFGIRLTEGTGE
-715 STVGFFLYHKDN
+715 SVVGFYFFQQDQGAIK
-727 GEIHVGALSG
+727 VGALRE
-737 KIDFDAQGNST
+737 KIDFNTNGGEAAST
-748 VVKSA
+748 LNAS
-753 LTIDMFANGL
+753 MFVNGL
-763 DMKAERKQNTATLY
+763 EMKAVREQNKVTLY
-777 AKIDGEW
+777 AKI
-784 TKIAEQTLAGGKG
+784 GGKWEKVSAEVTLSGGYG
-797 AIGFSAS
+797 ALGFSAS
-804 AGDYEITDFALD
+804 QGTFEYTDVALD
-816 VKPLEDKTFSLTLKD
+816 IKPAEDQTFSLTLKD
-831 GEGSALA
+831 GEGNALS
-838 DETEVIITDPRGQS
+838 EGTTVLLTNPRGETVSKTTDAQ
-852 VTKKVAGGAVTLQSP
+852 GNVTLESP
-867 YFGDYI
+867 YFGDFI

-887 DSLAASKTISTAWTY
+887 DSLTVSKSISTAWTY
-902 TGKES
+902 TGKEG
-907 EVTDHKIADQ
+907 EVTEHKIADQ

-951 ALGDSTNYIVRFKIT
+951 VLGDSTNYIVRFKIT
-966 ATLTG
+966 ATLAG

-985 NDNNADAGFLIWD
+985 NDNNANAGFLIWD

-1055 WKSVYTVSLADGSTA
+1055 WQSVYTVSLADGSTA

>member
-1 MNKKKLKGLTALS
+1 MNKKKLKGLTVLS
-14 AVLTLSLAGGILA
+14 AAITLSLAGGILA
-27 GCGGKEDHTLSAV
+27 GCGGNEDHNLSAV

-47 TTDGHRA
+47 TTDGHRS

-76 SAEDVVLHALGH
+76 SEEDVVLHALGH

-254 GKSEYELAL
+254 GKSEYELTL

-365 DEKGVFFMMMD
+365 DKKGVFFMMMD

-422 RFAAVAAAIKGDG
+422 RFAAVAEALKGDG

-450 LKLDGAWVEVKNVE
+450 LKLDGAWVEVMNVA
-464 GVVEC
+464 GVAEC
-469 NENADTDIRLLI
+469 DENAETDIRLLI

-493 GSMTEEAYKATS
+493 GSMTEESYKAS
-505 LTEAGHQAHLTID
+505 SVTEAGHQAYLAID
-518 DMYFNLNGTLSSL
+518 DMYFNPDGTLSSL
-531 EEITI
+531 EELTI

-555 FIAENT
+555 AVT
-561 KVWLTNAVSEIDD
+561 TGTNVKISNVLSEIAD
-574 IQATVSA
+574 IQTTVGE
-581 NGIVTLAGTTGVY
+581 NGVVTLAGTTGVY
-594 AGFPYVVKVE
+594 AGLPYVVKVE

-609 HTITFEGTTATIKT
+609 YTITFEGTTATIET
-623 LIPTVWEYS
+623 LVLPEWEYS
-632 SATETSITNGNGGW
+632 SASSVKVVAGSGNWANG
-646 AGQGSFTNSSTDDK
+646 TLTDDSTDDK
-660 VAFSATYPTSKEIA
+660 IAFTAAFPVSKE
-674 VDTGE
+674 VVVNTGTSFGGSVNYT
-679 ALDVSDSYAVYFTMK
+679 LYFNLKM
-694 ATSVTG
+694 TG
-700 WQQRIGIRIAEGTGE
+700 TNGWENRFGIRLTEGTGE
-715 STVGFFLYHKDN
+715 SVVGFYFFQQDQGAIK
-727 GEIHVGALSG
+727 VGALRG
-737 KIDFDAQGNST
+737 KIDFNTNGGEAAST
-748 VVKSA
+748 LNAS
-753 LTIDMFANGL
+753 MFVNGL
-763 DMKAERKQNTATLY
+763 EMKAVREQNKVTLY
-777 AKIDGEW
+777 AKI
-784 TKIAEQTLAGGKG
+784 GGKWEKVSAEVTLSGGYG
-797 AIGFSAS
+797 ALGFSAS
-804 AGDYEITDFALD
+804 QGTFEYTDVALD
-816 VKPLEDKTFSLTLKD
+816 IKPAEDQTFSLTLKD
-831 GEGSALA
+831 GEGNALS
-838 DETEVIITDPRGQS
+838 EGTTVLLTNPRGETVSKTTDAQ
-852 VTKKVAGGAVTLQSP
+852 GNVTLESP
-867 YFGDYI
+867 YFGDFI

-887 DSLAASKTISTAWTY
+887 DSLTVSKSISTAWTY
-902 TGKES
+902 TGKEG
-907 EVTDHKIADQ
+907 EVTEHKIADQ

-951 ALGDSTNYIVRFKIT
+951 VLGDSTNYIVRFKIT
-966 ATLTG
+966 ATLAG

-985 NDNNADAGFLIWD
+985 NDNNANAGFLIWD

-1055 WKSVYTVSLADGSTA
+1055 WQSVYTVSLADGSTA

>member
-1 MNKKKLKGLTALS
+1 MNKKKLKGLTVLS
-14 AVLTLSLAGGILA
+14 AAITLSLAGGILA
-27 GCGGKEDHTLSAV
+27 GCGGNEDHNLSAV

-47 TTDGHRA
+47 TTDGHRS

-76 SAEDVVLHALGH
+76 SEEDVVLHALGH

-119 DENQTPFDGD
+119 DENQTPFNGD
-129 PVLTHPGHQF
+129 PVLAHLGHHF
-139 TEVTPATDP
+139 TDVTSATDP
-148 EPNKAGNVEYWHCD
+148 EPDKEGNVEHWHCD

-194 LKGYRE
+194 LQGYRE

-206 SGNVTL
+206 SGGVTL

-254 GKSEYELAL
+254 GKSVYELTL

-278 DPELP
+278 DPEIP

-316 AKLTLPREVQGSKN
+316 AKLTLPSEVQGSKN

-365 DEKGVFFMMMD
+365 DKKGVFFMMMD

-422 RFAAVAAAIKGDG
+422 RFAAVAEALKGDG

-450 LKLDGAWVEVKNVE
+450 LKLDGAWVEVMNVA
-464 GVVEC
+464 GVAEC
-469 NENADTDIRLLI
+469 DENAETDIRLLI

-493 GSMTEEAYKATS
+493 GSMTEESYKAS
-505 LTEAGHQAHLTID
+505 SVTEAGHQAYLAID
-518 DMYFNLNGTLSSL
+518 DMYFNPDGTLSSL
-531 EEITI
+531 EELTI

-555 FIAENT
+555 AVT
-561 KVWLTNAVSEIDD
+561 TGTNVKISNVLSEIAD
-574 IQATVSA
+574 IQTTVGE
-581 NGIVTLAGTTGVY
+581 NGVVTLAGTTGVY
-594 AGFPYVVKVE
+594 AGLPYVVKVE

-609 HTITFEGTTATIKT
+609 YTITFEGTTATIET
-623 LIPTVWEYS
+623 LVLPEWEYS
-632 SATETSITNGNGGW
+632 SASSVKVVAGSGNWANG
-646 AGQGSFTNSSTDDK
+646 TLTDDSTDDK
-660 VAFSATYPTSKEIA
+660 IAFTAAFPVSKE
-674 VDTGE
+674 VVVNTGTSFGGSVNYT
-679 ALDVSDSYAVYFTMK
+679 LYFNLKM
-694 ATSVTG
+694 TG
-700 WQQRIGIRIAEGTGE
+700 TNGWENRFGIRLTEGTGE
-715 STVGFFLYHKDN
+715 SVVGFYFFQQDQGAIK
-727 GEIHVGALSG
+727 VGALRG
-737 KIDFDAQGNST
+737 KIDFNTNGGEAAST
-748 VVKSA
+748 LNAS
-753 LTIDMFANGL
+753 MFVNGL
-763 DMKAERKQNTATLY
+763 EMKAVREQNKVTLY
-777 AKIDGEW
+777 AKI
-784 TKIAEQTLAGGKG
+784 GGKWEKVSAEVTLSGGYG
-797 AIGFSAS
+797 ALGFSAS
-804 AGDYEITDFALD
+804 QGTFEYTDVALD
-816 VKPLEDKTFSLTLKD
+816 IKPAEDQTFSLTLKD
-831 GEGSALA
+831 GEGNALS
-838 DETEVIITDPRGQS
+838 EGTTVLLTNPRGETVSKTTDAQ
-852 VTKKVAGGAVTLQSP
+852 GNVTLESP
-867 YFGDYI
+867 YFGDFI

-887 DSLAASKTISTAWTY
+887 DSLTVSKSISTAWTY
-902 TGKES
+902 TGKEG
-907 EVTDHKIADQ
+907 EVTEHKIADQ

-951 ALGDSTNYIVRFKIT
+951 VLGDSTNYIVRFKIT
-966 ATLTG
+966 ATLAG

-985 NDNNADAGFLIWD
+985 NDNNANAGFLIWD

-1055 WKSVYTVSLADGSTA
+1055 WQSVYTVSLADGSTA

>member
-1 MNKKKLKGLTALS
+1 MNKKKLKGLTVLS
-14 AVLTLSLAGGILA
+14 AAITLSLAGGILA
-27 GCGGKEDHTLSAV
+27 GCGGNEDHNLSAV

-47 TTDGHRA
+47 TTDGHRS

-76 SAEDVVLHALGH
+76 SEEDVVLHALGH

-119 DENQTPFDGD
+119 DENQTPFNGD
-129 PVLTHPGHQF
+129 PVLAHPGHHF
-139 TEVTPATDP
+139 TDVTPATDP
-148 EPNKAGNVEYWHCD
+148 EPDKEGNVEHWHCD

-194 LKGYRE
+194 LQGYRE

-206 SGNVTL
+206 SGGVTL

-254 GKSEYELAL
+254 GKSVYELTL

-278 DPELP
+278 DPEIP

-316 AKLTLPREVQGSKN
+316 AKLTLPSEVQGSKN

-365 DEKGVFFMMMD
+365 DKKGVFFMMMD

-422 RFAAVAAAIKGDG
+422 RFAAVAEALKGDG

-450 LKLDGAWVEVKNVE
+450 LKLDGAWVEVMNVA
-464 GVVEC
+464 GVAEC
-469 NENADTDIRLLI
+469 DENAETDIRLLI

-493 GSMTEEAYKATS
+493 GSMTEESYKAS
-505 LTEAGHQAHLTID
+505 SVTEAGHQAYLAID
-518 DMYFNLNGTLSSL
+518 DMYFNPDGTLSSL
-531 EEITI
+531 EELTI

-555 FIAENT
+555 AVT
-561 KVWLTNAVSEIDD
+561 TGTNVKISNVLSEIAD
-574 IQATVSA
+574 IQTTVGE
-581 NGIVTLAGTTGVY
+581 NGVVTLAGTTGVY
-594 AGFPYVVKVE
+594 AGLPYVVKVE

-609 HTITFEGTTATIKT
+609 YTITFEGTTATIET
-623 LIPTVWEYS
+623 LVLPEWEYS
-632 SATETSITNGNGGW
+632 SASSVKVVAGSGNWANG
-646 AGQGSFTNSSTDDK
+646 TLTDDSTDDK
-660 VAFSATYPTSKEIA
+660 IAFTAAFPVSKE
-674 VDTGE
+674 VVVNTGTSFGGSVNYT
-679 ALDVSDSYAVYFTMK
+679 LYFNLKM
-694 ATSVTG
+694 TG
-700 WQQRIGIRIAEGTGE
+700 TNGWENRFGIRLTEGTGE
-715 STVGFFLYHKDN
+715 SVVGFYFFQQDQGAIK
-727 GEIHVGALSG
+727 VGALRG
-737 KIDFDAQGNST
+737 KIDFNTNGGEAAST
-748 VVKSA
+748 LNAS
-753 LTIDMFANGL
+753 MFVNGL
-763 DMKAERKQNTATLY
+763 EMKAVREQNKVTLY
-777 AKIDGEW
+777 AKI
-784 TKIAEQTLAGGKG
+784 GGKWEKVSAEVTLSGGYG
-797 AIGFSAS
+797 ALGFSAS
-804 AGDYEITDFALD
+804 QGTFEYTDVALD
-816 VKPLEDKTFSLTLKD
+816 IKPAEDQTFSLTLKD
-831 GEGSALA
+831 GEGNALS
-838 DETEVIITDPRGQS
+838 EGTTVLLTNPRGETVSKTTDAQ
-852 VTKKVAGGAVTLQSP
+852 GNVTLESA
-867 YFGDYI
+867 YFGDFI

-887 DSLAASKTISTAWTY
+887 DSLTVSKSISTAWTY
-902 TGKES
+902 TGKEG
-907 EVTDHKIADQ
+907 EVTEHKIADQ

-951 ALGDSTNYIVRFKIT
+951 VLGDSTNYIVRFKIT
-966 ATLTG
+966 ATLAG

-985 NDNNADAGFLIWD
+985 NDNNANAGFLIWD

-1055 WKSVYTVSLADGSTA
+1055 WQSVYTVSLADGSTA

>member
-1 MNKKKLKGLTALS
+1 MNKKKLKGLTVLS
-14 AVLTLSLAGGILA
+14 AAITLSLAGGILA
-27 GCGGKEDHTLSAV
+27 GCGGNEDHNLSAV

-47 TTDGHRA
+47 TTDGHRS

-76 SAEDVVLHALGH
+76 SEEDVVLHALGH

-119 DENQTPFDGD
+119 DENQTPFNGD
-129 PVLTHPGHQF
+129 PVLAHPGHHF
-139 TEVTPATDP
+139 TDVTPATDP
-148 EPNKAGNVEYWHCD
+148 EPDKEGNVEHWHCD

-194 LKGYRE
+194 LQGYRE

-206 SGNVTL
+206 SGGVTL

-254 GKSEYELAL
+254 GKSVYELTL

-278 DPELP
+278 DPEIP

-316 AKLTLPREVQGSKN
+316 AKLTLPSEVQGSKN

-365 DEKGVFFMMMD
+365 DKKGVFFMMMD

-422 RFAAVAAAIKGDG
+422 RFAAVAEALKGDG

-450 LKLDGAWVEVKNVE
+450 LKLDGAWVEVMNVA
-464 GVVEC
+464 GVAEC
-469 NENADTDIRLLI
+469 DENAETDIRLLI

-493 GSMTEEAYKATS
+493 GSMTEESYKAS
-505 LTEAGHQAHLTID
+505 SVTEAGHQAYLAID
-518 DMYFNLNGTLSSL
+518 DMYFNPDGTLSSL
-531 EEITI
+531 EELTI

-555 FIAENT
+555 AVT
-561 KVWLTNAVSEIDD
+561 TGTNVKISNVLSEIAD
-574 IQATVSA
+574 IQTTVGE
-581 NGIVTLAGTTGVY
+581 NGVVTLAGTTGVY
-594 AGFPYVVKVE
+594 AGLPYVVKVE

-609 HTITFEGTTATIKT
+609 YTITFEGTTATIET
-623 LIPTVWEYS
+623 LVLPEWEYS
-632 SATETSITNGNGGW
+632 SASSVKVVAGSGNWANG
-646 AGQGSFTNSSTDDK
+646 TLTDDSTDDK
-660 VAFSATYPTSKEIA
+660 IAFTAAFPVSKE
-674 VDTGE
+674 VVVNTGTSFGGSVNYT
-679 ALDVSDSYAVYFTMK
+679 LYFNLKM
-694 ATSVTG
+694 TG
-700 WQQRIGIRIAEGTGE
+700 TNGWENRFGIRLTEGTGE
-715 STVGFFLYHKDN
+715 SVVGFYFFQQDQGAIK
-727 GEIHVGALSG
+727 VGALRG
-737 KIDFDAQGNST
+737 KIDFNTNGGEAAST
-748 VVKSA
+748 LNAS
-753 LTIDMFANGL
+753 MFVNGL
-763 DMKAERKQNTATLY
+763 EMKAVREQNKVTLY
-777 AKIDGEW
+777 AKI
-784 TKIAEQTLAGGKG
+784 GGKWEKVSAEVTLSGGYG
-797 AIGFSAS
+797 ALGFSAS
-804 AGDYEITDFALD
+804 QGTFEYTDVALD
-816 VKPLEDKTFSLTLKD
+816 IKPAEDQTFSLTLKD
-831 GEGSALA
+831 GEGNALS
-838 DETEVIITDPRGQS
+838 EGTTVLLTNPRGETVSKTTDAQ
-852 VTKKVAGGAVTLQSP
+852 GNVTLESP
-867 YFGDYI
+867 YFGDFI

-887 DSLAASKTISTAWTY
+887 DSLTVRKSISTAWTY
-902 TGKES
+902 TGKEG
-907 EVTDHKIADQ
+907 EVTEHKIADQ

-951 ALGDSTNYIVRFKIT
+951 VLGDSTNYIVRFKIT
-966 ATLTG
+966 ATLAG

-985 NDNNADAGFLIWD
+985 NDNNANAGFLIWD

-1055 WKSVYTVSLADGSTA
+1055 WQSVYTVSLADGSTA

>member
-1 MNKKKLKGLTALS
+1 MNKKKLKGLTVLS
-14 AVLTLSLAGGILA
+14 AAITLSLAGGILA
-27 GCGGKEDHTLSAV
+27 GCGGNEDHNLSAV

-47 TTDGHRA
+47 TTDGHRS

-76 SAEDVVLHALGH
+76 SEEDVVLHALGH

-119 DENQTPFDGD
+119 DENQTPFNGD
-129 PVLTHPGHQF
+129 PVLAHPGHHF
-139 TEVTPATDP
+139 TDVTPATDP
-148 EPNKAGNVEYWHCD
+148 EPDKEGNVEHWHCD

-194 LKGYRE
+194 LQGYRE

-206 SGNVTL
+206 SGGVTL

-254 GKSEYELAL
+254 GKSVYELTL

-278 DPELP
+278 DPEIP

-316 AKLTLPREVQGSKN
+316 AKLTLPSEVQGSKN

-365 DEKGVFFMMMD
+365 DKKGVFFMMMD

-422 RFAAVAAAIKGDG
+422 RFAAVAEALKGDG

-450 LKLDGAWVEVKNVE
+450 LKLDGAWVEVMNVA
-464 GVVEC
+464 GVAEC
-469 NENADTDIRLLI
+469 DENAETDIRLLI

-493 GSMTEEAYKATS
+493 GSMTEESYKAS
-505 LTEAGHQAHLTID
+505 SVTEAGHQAYLAID
-518 DMYFNLNGTLSSL
+518 DMYFNPDGTLSSL
-531 EEITI
+531 EELTI

-555 FIAENT
+555 AVT
-561 KVWLTNAVSEIDD
+561 TGTNVKISNVLSEIAD
-574 IQATVSA
+574 IQTTVGE
-581 NGIVTLAGTTGVY
+581 NGVVTLAGTTGVY
-594 AGFPYVVKVE
+594 AGLPYVVKVE

-609 HTITFEGTTATIKT
+609 YTITFEGTTATIET
-623 LIPTVWEYS
+623 LVLPEWEYS
-632 SATETSITNGNGGW
+632 SASSVKVVAGSGNWANG
-646 AGQGSFTNSSTDDK
+646 TLTDDSTDDK
-660 VAFSATYPTSKEIA
+660 IAFTAAFPVSKE
-674 VDTGE
+674 VVVNTGTSFGGSVNYT
-679 ALDVSDSYAVYFTMK
+679 LYFNLKM
-694 ATSVTG
+694 TG
-700 WQQRIGIRIAEGTGE
+700 TNGWENRFGIRLTEGTGE
-715 STVGFFLYHKDN
+715 SVVGFYFFQQDQGAIK
-727 GEIHVGALSG
+727 VGALRG
-737 KIDFDAQGNST
+737 KIDFNTNGGEAAST
-748 VVKSA
+748 LNAS
-753 LTIDMFANGL
+753 MFVNGL
-763 DMKAERKQNTATLY
+763 EMKAVREQNKVTLY
-777 AKIDGEW
+777 AKI
-784 TKIAEQTLAGGKG
+784 GGKLEKVSAEVTLSGGYG
-797 AIGFSAS
+797 ALGFSAS
-804 AGDYEITDFALD
+804 QGTFEYTDVALD
-816 VKPLEDKTFSLTLKD
+816 IKPAEDQTFSLTLKD
-831 GEGSALA
+831 GEGNALS
-838 DETEVIITDPRGQS
+838 EGTTVLLTNPRGETVSKTTDAQ
-852 VTKKVAGGAVTLQSP
+852 GNVTLESP
-867 YFGDYI
+867 YFGDFI

-887 DSLAASKTISTAWTY
+887 DSLTVSKSISTAWTY
-902 TGKES
+902 TGKEG
-907 EVTDHKIADQ
+907 EVTEHKIADQ

-951 ALGDSTNYIVRFKIT
+951 VLGDSTNYIVRFKIT
-966 ATLTG
+966 ATLAG

-985 NDNNADAGFLIWD
+985 NDNNANAGFLIWD

-1055 WKSVYTVSLADGSTA
+1055 WQSVYTVSLADGSTA

>member
-129 PVLTHPGHQF
+129 PVLTHPGHHF
-139 TEVTPATDP
+139 TDVTPATDP
-148 EPNKAGNVEYWHCD
+148 EPDKEGNVEHWHCD

-194 LKGYRE
+194 LQGYRE

-206 SGNVTL
+206 SGGVTL

-254 GKSEYELAL
+254 GKSVYELTL

-278 DPELP
+278 DHEIP

-316 AKLTLPREVQGSKN
+316 AKLTLPSEVQGSKN

-365 DEKGVFFMMMD
+365 DKKGVFFMMMD

-422 RFAAVAAAIKGDG
+422 RFAAVAEALKGDG

-450 LKLDGAWVEVKNVE
+450 LKLDGAWVEVMNVA
-464 GVVEC
+464 GVAEC
-469 NENADTDIRLLI
+469 DENAETDIRLLI

-493 GSMTEEAYKATS
+493 GSMTEESYKAS
-505 LTEAGHQAHLTID
+505 SVTEAGHQAYLAID
-518 DMYFNLNGTLSSL
+518 DMYFNPDGTLSSL
-531 EEITI
+531 EELTI

-555 FIAENT
+555 AVT
-561 KVWLTNAVSEIDD
+561 TGTNVKISNVLSEIAD
-574 IQATVSA
+574 IQTTVGE
-581 NGIVTLAGTTGVY
+581 NGVVTLAGTTGVY
-594 AGFPYVVKVE
+594 AGLPYVVKVE

-609 HTITFEGTTATIKT
+609 YTITFEGTTATIET
-623 LIPTVWEYS
+623 LVLPEWEYS
-632 SATETSITNGNGGW
+632 SASSVKVVAGSGNWANG
-646 AGQGSFTNSSTDDK
+646 TLTDDSTDDK
-660 VAFSATYPTSKEIA
+660 IAFTAAFPVSKE
-674 VDTGE
+674 VVVNTGTSFGGSVNYT
-679 ALDVSDSYAVYFTMK
+679 LYFNLKM
-694 ATSVTG
+694 TG
-700 WQQRIGIRIAEGTGE
+700 TNGWENRFGIRLTEGTGE
-715 STVGFFLYHKDN
+715 SVVGFYFFQQDQGAIK
-727 GEIHVGALSG
+727 VGALRE
-737 KIDFDAQGNST
+737 KIDFNTNGGEAAST
-748 VVKSA
+748 LNAS
-753 LTIDMFANGL
+753 MFVNGL
-763 DMKAERKQNTATLY
+763 EMKAVREQNKVTLY
-777 AKIDGEW
+777 AKI
-784 TKIAEQTLAGGKG
+784 GGKWEKVSAEVTLSGGYG
-797 AIGFSAS
+797 ALGFSAS
-804 AGDYEITDFALD
+804 QGTFEYTDVALD
-816 VKPLEDKTFSLTLKD
+816 IKPAEDQTFSLTLKD
-831 GEGSALA
+831 GEGNALS
-838 DETEVIITDPRGQS
+838 EGTTVLLTNPRGETVSKTTDAQ
-852 VTKKVAGGAVTLQSP
+852 GNVTLESP
-867 YFGDYI
+867 YFGDFI

-887 DSLAASKTISTAWTY
+887 DSLTVSKSISTAWTY
-902 TGKES
+902 TGKEG
-907 EVTDHKIADQ
+907 EVTEHKIADQ

-951 ALGDSTNYIVRFKIT
+951 VLGDSTNYIVRFKIT
-966 ATLTG
+966 ATLAG

-985 NDNNADAGFLIWD
+985 NDNNANAGFLIWD

-1055 WKSVYTVSLADGSTA
+1055 WQSVYTVSLADGSTA

>member
-1 MNKKKLKGLTALS
+1 MNKKKLKGLTVLS
-14 AVLTLSLAGGILA
+14 AAITLSLAGGILA

-47 TTDGHRA
+47 TTDGHRS

-76 SAEDVVLHALGH
+76 SEEDVVLHALGH

-119 DENQTPFDGD
+119 DENQTPFNGD

-194 LKGYRE
+194 LQGYRE

-206 SGNVTL
+206 SGGVTL

-254 GKSEYELAL
+254 GKSVYELTL

-278 DPELP
+278 DPEIP

-450 LKLDGAWVEVKNVE
+450 LKLDGAWVEVMNVA

-469 NENADTDIRLLI
+469 AENAETDIRLLI

-493 GSMTEEAYKATS
+493 GSMTEESYKAS
-505 LTEAGHQAHLTID
+505 SVTEAGHQAYLAID
-518 DMYFNLNGTLSSL
+518 DMYFNPDGTLSSL
-531 EEITI
+531 EELTI

-555 FIAENT
+555 AVT
-561 KVWLTNAVSEIDD
+561 TGTNVKISNVLSEIAD
-574 IQATVSA
+574 IQTTVGE
-581 NGIVTLAGTTGVY
+581 NGVVTLAGTTGVY
-594 AGFPYVVKVE
+594 AGLPYVVKVE

-609 HTITFEGTTATIKT
+609 YTITFEGTTATIET
-623 LIPTVWEYS
+623 LVLPEWEYS
-632 SATETSITNGNGGW
+632 SASSVKVVAGSGNWANG
-646 AGQGSFTNSSTDDK
+646 TLTDDSTDDK
-660 VAFSATYPTSKEIA
+660 IAFTAAFPVSKE
-674 VDTGE
+674 VVVNTGTSFGGSVNYT
-679 ALDVSDSYAVYFTMK
+679 LYFNLKM
-694 ATSVTG
+694 TG
-700 WQQRIGIRIAEGTGE
+700 TNGWENRFGIRLTEGTGE
-715 STVGFFLYHKDN
+715 SVVGFYFFQQDQGAIK
-727 GEIHVGALSG
+727 VGALRG
-737 KIDFDAQGNST
+737 KIDFNTNGGEAAST
-748 VVKSA
+748 LNAS
-753 LTIDMFANGL
+753 MFVNGL
-763 DMKAERKQNTATLY
+763 EMKAVREQNKVTLY
-777 AKIDGEW
+777 AKI
-784 TKIAEQTLAGGKG
+784 GGKWEKVSAEVTLSGGYG
-797 AIGFSAS
+797 ALGFSAS
-804 AGDYEITDFALD
+804 QGTFEYTDVALD
-816 VKPLEDKTFSLTLKD
+816 IKPAEDQTFSLTLKD
-831 GEGSALA
+831 GEGNALS
-838 DETEVIITDPRGQS
+838 EGTTVLLTNPRGETVSKTTDAQ
-852 VTKKVAGGAVTLQSP
+852 GNVTLESP
-867 YFGDYI
+867 YFGDFI

-887 DSLAASKTISTAWTY
+887 DSLTVSKSISTAWTY
-902 TGKES
+902 TGKEG
-907 EVTDHKIADQ
+907 EVTEHKIADQ

-951 ALGDSTNYIVRFKIT
+951 VLGDSTNYIVRFKIT
-966 ATLTG
+966 ATLAG

-985 NDNNADAGFLIWD
+985 NDNNANAGFLIWD

-1055 WKSVYTVSLADGSTA
+1055 WQSVYTVSLADGSTA

>member
-1 MNKKKLKGLTALS
+1 MNKKKLKGLTVLS
-14 AVLTLSLAGGILA
+14 AAITLSLAGGILA
-27 GCGGKEDHTLSAV
+27 GCGGNEDHNLSAV

-47 TTDGHRA
+47 TTDGHRS

-76 SAEDVVLHALGH
+76 SEEDVVLHALGH

-119 DENQTPFDGD
+119 DENQTPFNGD
-129 PVLTHPGHQF
+129 PVLAHPGHHF
-139 TEVTPATDP
+139 TDVTPATDP
-148 EPNKAGNVEYWHCD
+148 EPDKEGNVEHWHCD

-194 LKGYRE
+194 LQGYRE

-206 SGNVTL
+206 SGGVTL

-254 GKSEYELAL
+254 GKSVYELTL

-278 DPELP
+278 DPEIP

-316 AKLTLPREVQGSKN
+316 AKLTLPSEVQGSKN

-365 DEKGVFFMMMD
+365 DKKGVFFMMMD

-422 RFAAVAAAIKGDG
+422 RFAAVAEALKGDG

-450 LKLDGAWVEVKNVE
+450 LKLDGAWVEVMNVA
-464 GVVEC
+464 GVAEC
-469 NENADTDIRLLI
+469 DENAETDIRLLI

-493 GSMTEEAYKATS
+493 GSMTEESYKAS
-505 LTEAGHQAHLTID
+505 SVTEAGHQAYLAID
-518 DMYFNLNGTLSSL
+518 DMYFNPDGTLSSL
-531 EEITI
+531 EELTI

-555 FIAENT
+555 AVT
-561 KVWLTNAVSEIDD
+561 TGTNVKISNVLSEIAD
-574 IQATVSA
+574 IQTTVGE
-581 NGIVTLAGTTGVY
+581 NGVVTLAGTTGVY
-594 AGFPYVVKVE
+594 AGLPYVVKVE

-609 HTITFEGTTATIKT
+609 YTITFEGTTATIET
-623 LIPTVWEYS
+623 LVLPEWEYS
-632 SATETSITNGNGGW
+632 SASSVKVVAGSGNWANG
-646 AGQGSFTNSSTDDK
+646 TLTDDSTDDK
-660 VAFSATYPTSKEIA
+660 IAFTAAFPVSKE
-674 VDTGE
+674 VVVNTGTSFGGSVNYT
-679 ALDVSDSYAVYFTMK
+679 LYFNLKM
-694 ATSVTG
+694 TG
-700 WQQRIGIRIAEGTGE
+700 TNGWENRFGIRLTEGTGE
-715 STVGFFLYHKDN
+715 SVVGFYFFQQDQGAIK
-727 GEIHVGALSG
+727 VGALRG
-737 KIDFDAQGNST
+737 KIDFNTNGGEAAST
-748 VVKSA
+748 LNAS
-753 LTIDMFANGL
+753 MFVNGL
-763 DMKAERKQNTATLY
+763 EMKAVREQNKVTLY
-777 AKIDGEW
+777 AKI
-784 TKIAEQTLAGGKG
+784 GGKWEKVSAEVTLSGGYG
-797 AIGFSAS
+797 ALGFSAS
-804 AGDYEITDFALD
+804 QGTFEYTDVALD
-816 VKPLEDKTFSLTLKD
+816 IKPAEDQTFSLTLKD
-831 GEGSALA
+831 GEGNALS
-838 DETEVIITDPRGQS
+838 EGTTVLLTNPRGETVSKTTDAQ
-852 VTKKVAGGAVTLQSP
+852 GNVTLESP
-867 YFGDYI
+867 YFGDFI

-887 DSLAASKTISTAWTY
+887 DSLTVSKSISTAWTY
-902 TGKES
+902 TGKEG
-907 EVTDHKIADQ
+907 EVTEHKIADQ
-917 GNVVISHD
+917 GNVFISHD

-951 ALGDSTNYIVRFKIT
+951 VLGDSTNYIVRFKIT
-966 ATLTG
+966 ATLAG

-985 NDNNADAGFLIWD
+985 NDNNANAGFLIWD

-1055 WKSVYTVSLADGSTA
+1055 WQSVYTVSLADGSTA

>member
-1 MNKKKLKGLTALS
+1 MNKKKLKGLTVLS
-14 AVLTLSLAGGILA
+14 AAITLSLAGGILA
-27 GCGGKEDHTLSAV
+27 GCGGNEDHNLSAV

-47 TTDGHRA
+47 TTDGHRS

-76 SAEDVVLHALGH
+76 SEEDVVLHALGH

-119 DENQTPFDGD
+119 DENQTPFNGD
-129 PVLTHPGHQF
+129 PVLAHPGHHF
-139 TEVTPATDP
+139 TDVTPATDP
-148 EPNKAGNVEYWHCD
+148 EPDKEGNVEHWHCD

-194 LKGYRE
+194 LQGYRE

-206 SGNVTL
+206 SGGVTL

-254 GKSEYELAL
+254 GKSVYELTL

-278 DPELP
+278 DPEIP

-316 AKLTLPREVQGSKN
+316 AKLTLPSEVQGSKN

-365 DEKGVFFMMMD
+365 DKKGVFFMMMD

-422 RFAAVAAAIKGDG
+422 RFAAVAEALKGDG

-450 LKLDGAWVEVKNVE
+450 LKLDGAWVEVMNVA
-464 GVVEC
+464 GVAEC
-469 NENADTDIRLLI
+469 DENAETDIRLLI

-493 GSMTEEAYKATS
+493 GSMTEESYKAS
-505 LTEAGHQAHLTID
+505 SVTEAGHQAYLAID
-518 DMYFNLNGTLSSL
+518 DMYFNPDGTLSSL
-531 EEITI
+531 EELTI

-555 FIAENT
+555 AVT
-561 KVWLTNAVSEIDD
+561 TGTNVKISNVLSEIAD
-574 IQATVSA
+574 IQTTVGE
-581 NGIVTLAGTTGVY
+581 NGVVTLAGTTGVY
-594 AGFPYVVKVE
+594 AGLPYVVKVE

-609 HTITFEGTTATIKT
+609 YTITFEGTTATIET
-623 LIPTVWEYS
+623 LVLPEWEYS
-632 SATETSITNGNGGW
+632 SASSVKVVAGSGNWANG
-646 AGQGSFTNSSTDDK
+646 TLTDDSTDDK
-660 VAFSATYPTSKEIA
+660 IAFTAAFPVSKE
-674 VDTGE
+674 VVVNTGTSFGGSVNYT
-679 ALDVSDSYAVYFTMK
+679 LYFNLKM
-694 ATSVTG
+694 TG
-700 WQQRIGIRIAEGTGE
+700 TNGWENRFGIRLTEGTGE
-715 STVGFFLYHKDN
+715 SVVGFYFFQQDQGAIK
-727 GEIHVGALSG
+727 VGALRG
-737 KIDFDAQGNST
+737 KIDFNTNGGEAAST
-748 VVKSA
+748 LNAS
-753 LTIDMFANGL
+753 MFVNGL
-763 DMKAERKQNTATLY
+763 EMKAVREQNKVTLY
-777 AKIDGEW
+777 AKI
-784 TKIAEQTLAGGKG
+784 GGKWEKVSAEVTLSGGYG
-797 AIGFSAS
+797 ALGFSAS
-804 AGDYEITDFALD
+804 QGTFEYTDVALD
-816 VKPLEDKTFSLTLKD
+816 IKPAEDQTFSLTLKD
-831 GEGSALA
+831 GEGNALS
-838 DETEVIITDPRGQS
+838 EGTTVLLTNPRGETVSKTTDAQ
-852 VTKKVAGGAVTLQSP
+852 GNVTLESP
-867 YFGDYI
+867 YFGDFI

-887 DSLAASKTISTAWTY
+887 DSLTVSKSISTAWTY
-902 TGKES
+902 TGKEG
-907 EVTDHKIADQ
+907 EVTEHKIADQ

-951 ALGDSTNYIVRFKIT
+951 VLGDSTNYIVRFKIT
-966 ATLTG
+966 ATLAG

-985 NDNNADAGFLIWD
+985 NDNNANAGFLIWD

-1055 WKSVYTVSLADGSTA
+1055 WQSVYTVSLADGSTA

>member
-94 EKDVTCTE
+94 EKTVTCTE

-129 PVLTHPGHQF
+129 PVLTHPGHHF

-148 EPNKAGNVEYWHCD
+148 EPNKAGNVEHWHCD

-254 GKSEYELAL
+254 GKSEYELTL

-450 LKLDGAWVEVKNVE
+450 LKLDGAWVEVMNVA

-469 NENADTDIRLLI
+469 AENAETDIRLLI

-493 GSMTEEAYKATS
+493 GSMTEESYKAS
-505 LTEAGHQAHLTID
+505 SVTEAGHQAYLAID
-518 DMYFNLNGTLSSL
+518 DMYFNPDGTLSSL
-531 EEITI
+531 EELTI

-555 FIAENT
+555 AVT
-561 KVWLTNAVSEIDD
+561 TGTNVKISNVLSEIAD
-574 IQATVSA
+574 IQTTVGE
-581 NGIVTLAGTTGVY
+581 NGVVTLAGTTGVY
-594 AGFPYVVKVE
+594 AGLPYVVKVE

-609 HTITFEGTTATIKT
+609 YTITFEGTTATIET
-623 LIPTVWEYS
+623 LVLPEWEYS
-632 SATETSITNGNGGW
+632 SASSVKVVAGSGNWANG
-646 AGQGSFTNSSTDDK
+646 TLTDDSTDDK
-660 VAFSATYPTSKEIA
+660 IAFTAAFPVSKE
-674 VDTGE
+674 VVVNTGTSFGGSVNYT
-679 ALDVSDSYAVYFTMK
+679 LYFNLKM
-694 ATSVTG
+694 TG
-700 WQQRIGIRIAEGTGE
+700 TNGWENRFGIRLTEGTGE
-715 STVGFFLYHKDN
+715 SVVGFYFFQQDQGAIK
-727 GEIHVGALSG
+727 VGALRG
-737 KIDFDAQGNST
+737 KIDFNTNGGEAAST
-748 VVKSA
+748 LNAS
-753 LTIDMFANGL
+753 MFVNGL
-763 DMKAERKQNTATLY
+763 EMKAVREQNKVTLY
-777 AKIDGEW
+777 AKI
-784 TKIAEQTLAGGKG
+784 GGKWEKVSAEVTLSGGYG
-797 AIGFSAS
+797 ALGFSAS
-804 AGDYEITDFALD
+804 QGTFEYTDVALD
-816 VKPLEDKTFSLTLKD
+816 IKPAEDQTFSLTLKD
-831 GEGSALA
+831 GEGNALS
-838 DETEVIITDPRGQS
+838 EGTTVLLTNPRGETVSKTTDAQ
-852 VTKKVAGGAVTLQSP
+852 GNVTLESP
-867 YFGDYI
+867 YFGDFI

-887 DSLAASKTISTAWTY
+887 DSLTVSKSISTAWTY
-902 TGKES
+902 TGKEG
-907 EVTDHKIADQ
+907 EVTEHKIADQ

-951 ALGDSTNYIVRFKIT
+951 VLGDSTNYIVRFKIT
-966 ATLTG
+966 ATLAG

-985 NDNNADAGFLIWD
+985 NDNNANAGFLIWD

-1055 WKSVYTVSLADGSTA
+1055 WQSVYTVSLADGSTA

>member
-1 MNKKKLKGLTALS
+1 MNKKKLKGLTVLS
-14 AVLTLSLAGGILA
+14 AAITLSLAGGILA
-27 GCGGKEDHTLSAV
+27 GCGGNEDHNLSAV

-47 TTDGHRA
+47 TTDGHRS

-76 SAEDVVLHALGH
+76 SEEDVVLHALGH

-119 DENQTPFDGD
+119 DENQTPFNGD
-129 PVLTHPGHQF
+129 PVLAHPGHHF
-139 TEVTPATDP
+139 TDVTPATDP
-148 EPNKAGNVEYWHCD
+148 EPDKEGNVEHWHCD

-194 LKGYRE
+194 LQGYRE

-206 SGNVTL
+206 SGGVTL

-254 GKSEYELAL
+254 GKSVYELTL

-278 DPELP
+278 DPEIP

-316 AKLTLPREVQGSKN
+316 AKLTLPSEVQGSKN

-422 RFAAVAAAIKGDG
+422 RFAAVAEALKGDG

-450 LKLDGAWVEVKNVE
+450 LKLDGAWVEVMNVA
-464 GVVEC
+464 GVAEC
-469 NENADTDIRLLI
+469 DENAETDIRLLI

-493 GSMTEEAYKATS
+493 GSMTEESYKAS
-505 LTEAGHQAHLTID
+505 SVTEAGHQAYLAID
-518 DMYFNLNGTLSSL
+518 DMYFNPDGTLSSL
-531 EEITI
+531 EELTI

-555 FIAENT
+555 AVT
-561 KVWLTNAVSEIDD
+561 TGTNVKISNVLSEIAD
-574 IQATVSA
+574 IQTTVGE
-581 NGIVTLAGTTGVY
+581 NGVVTLAGTTGVY
-594 AGFPYVVKVE
+594 AGLPYVVKVE

-609 HTITFEGTTATIKT
+609 YTITFEGTTATIET
-623 LIPTVWEYS
+623 LVLPEWEYS
-632 SATETSITNGNGGW
+632 SASSVKVVAGSGNWANG
-646 AGQGSFTNSSTDDK
+646 TLTDDSTDDK
-660 VAFSATYPTSKEIA
+660 IAFTAAFPVSKE
-674 VDTGE
+674 VVVNTGTSFGGSVNYT
-679 ALDVSDSYAVYFTMK
+679 LYFNLKM
-694 ATSVTG
+694 TG
-700 WQQRIGIRIAEGTGE
+700 TNGWENRFGIRLTEGTGE
-715 STVGFFLYHKDN
+715 SVVGFYFFQQDQGAIK
-727 GEIHVGALSG
+727 VGALRG
-737 KIDFDAQGNST
+737 KIDFNTNGGEAAST
-748 VVKSA
+748 LNAS
-753 LTIDMFANGL
+753 MFVNGL
-763 DMKAERKQNTATLY
+763 EMKAVREQNKVTLY
-777 AKIDGEW
+777 AKI
-784 TKIAEQTLAGGKG
+784 GGKWEKVSAEVTLSGGYG
-797 AIGFSAS
+797 ALGFSAS
-804 AGDYEITDFALD
+804 QGTFEYTDVALD
-816 VKPLEDKTFSLTLKD
+816 IKPAEDKTFSLTLKD
-831 GEGSALA
+831 GEGNALS
-838 DETEVIITDPRGQS
+838 EGTTVLLTNPRGETVSKTTDAQ
-852 VTKKVAGGAVTLQSP
+852 GNVTLESP
-867 YFGDYI
+867 YFGDFI

-887 DSLAASKTISTAWTY
+887 DSLTVSKSISTAWTY
-902 TGKES
+902 TGKEG
-907 EVTDHKIADQ
+907 EVTEHKIADQ

-951 ALGDSTNYIVRFKIT
+951 VLGDSTNYIVRFKIT
-966 ATLTG
+966 ATLAG

-985 NDNNADAGFLIWD
+985 NDNNANAGFLIWD

-1055 WKSVYTVSLADGSTA
+1055 WQSVYTVSLADGSTA

>member
-47 TTDGHRA
+47 TTDGHRS

-254 GKSEYELAL
+254 GKSEYELTL

-365 DEKGVFFMMMD
+365 DKKGVFFMMMD

-422 RFAAVAAAIKGDG
+422 RFAAVAEALKGDG

-450 LKLDGAWVEVKNVE
+450 LKLDGAWVEVMNVA
-464 GVVEC
+464 GVAEC
-469 NENADTDIRLLI
+469 DENAETDIRLLI

-493 GSMTEEAYKATS
+493 GSMTEESYKAS
-505 LTEAGHQAHLTID
+505 SVTEAGHQAYLAID
-518 DMYFNLNGTLSSL
+518 DMYFNPDGTLSSL
-531 EEITI
+531 EELTI

-555 FIAENT
+555 AVT
-561 KVWLTNAVSEIDD
+561 TGTNVKISNVLSEIAD
-574 IQATVSA
+574 IQTTVGE
-581 NGIVTLAGTTGVY
+581 NGVVTLAGTTGVY
-594 AGFPYVVKVE
+594 AGLPYVVKVE

-609 HTITFEGTTATIKT
+609 YTITFEGTTATIET
-623 LIPTVWEYS
+623 LVLPEWEYS
-632 SATETSITNGNGGW
+632 SASSVKVVAGSGNWANG
-646 AGQGSFTNSSTDDK
+646 TLTDDSTDDK
-660 VAFSATYPTSKEIA
+660 IAFTAAFPVSKE
-674 VDTGE
+674 VVVNTGTSFGGSVNYT
-679 ALDVSDSYAVYFTMK
+679 LYFNLKM
-694 ATSVTG
+694 TG
-700 WQQRIGIRIAEGTGE
+700 TNGWENRFGIRLTEGTGE
-715 STVGFFLYHKDN
+715 SVVGFYFFQQDQGAIK
-727 GEIHVGALSG
+727 VGALRG
-737 KIDFDAQGNST
+737 KIDFNTNGGEAAST
-748 VVKSA
+748 LNAS
-753 LTIDMFANGL
+753 MFVNGL
-763 DMKAERKQNTATLY
+763 EMKAVREQNKVTLY
-777 AKIDGEW
+777 AKI
-784 TKIAEQTLAGGKG
+784 GGKWEKVSAEVTLSGGYG
-797 AIGFSAS
+797 ALGFSAS
-804 AGDYEITDFALD
+804 QGTFEYTDVALD
-816 VKPLEDKTFSLTLKD
+816 IKPAEDQTFSLTLKD
-831 GEGSALA
+831 GEGNALS
-838 DETEVIITDPRGQS
+838 EGTTVLLTNPRGETVSKTTDAQ
-852 VTKKVAGGAVTLQSP
+852 GNVTLESP
-867 YFGDYI
+867 YFGDFI

-887 DSLAASKTISTAWTY
+887 DSLTVSKSISTAWTY
-902 TGKES
+902 TGKEC
-907 EVTDHKIADQ
+907 EVTEHKIADQ

-966 ATLTG
+966 ATLAG

-1055 WKSVYTVSLADGSTA
+1055 WQSVYTVSLADGSTA

>member
-1 MNKKKLKGLTALS
+1 MNKKKLKGLTVLS
-14 AVLTLSLAGGILA
+14 AAITLSLAGGILA
-27 GCGGKEDHTLSAV
+27 GCGGNEDHNLSAV

-47 TTDGHRA
+47 TTDGHRS

-76 SAEDVVLHALGH
+76 SEEDVVLHALGH

-119 DENQTPFDGD
+119 DENQTPFNGD
-129 PVLTHPGHQF
+129 PVLAHPGHHF
-139 TEVTPATDP
+139 TDVTPATDP
-148 EPNKAGNVEYWHCD
+148 EPDKEGNVEHWHCD

-194 LKGYRE
+194 LQGYRE

-206 SGNVTL
+206 SGGVTL

-254 GKSEYELAL
+254 GKSVYELTL

-278 DPELP
+278 DPEIP

-316 AKLTLPREVQGSKN
+316 AKLTLPSEVQGSKN

-365 DEKGVFFMMMD
+365 DKKGVFFMMMD

-422 RFAAVAAAIKGDG
+422 RFAAVAEALKGDG

-450 LKLDGAWVEVKNVE
+450 LKLDGAWVEVMNVA
-464 GVVEC
+464 GVAEC
-469 NENADTDIRLLI
+469 DENAETDIRLLI

-493 GSMTEEAYKATS
+493 GSMTEESYKAS
-505 LTEAGHQAHLTID
+505 SVMEAGHQAYLAID
-518 DMYFNLNGTLSSL
+518 DMYFNPDGTLSSL
-531 EEITI
+531 EELTI

-555 FIAENT
+555 AVT
-561 KVWLTNAVSEIDD
+561 TGTNVKISNVLSEIAD
-574 IQATVSA
+574 IQTTVGE
-581 NGIVTLAGTTGVY
+581 NGVVTLAGKTGVY
-594 AGFPYVVKVE
+594 AGLPYVIKVE

-609 HTITFEGTTATIKT
+609 YTITFEGTTATIET
-623 LIPTVWEYS
+623 LVLPEWEYS
-632 SATETSITNGNGGW
+632 SASSVKVVAGSGNWANG
-646 AGQGSFTNSSTDDK
+646 TLTDDSTDDK
-660 VAFSATYPTSKEIA
+660 IAFTAAFPVSKE
-674 VDTGE
+674 VVVNTGTSFGGSVNYT
-679 ALDVSDSYAVYFTMK
+679 LYFNLKM
-694 ATSVTG
+694 TG
-700 WQQRIGIRIAEGTGE
+700 TNGWENRFGIRLTEGTGE
-715 STVGFFLYHKDN
+715 SVVGFYFFQQDQGAIK
-727 GEIHVGALSG
+727 VGALRG
-737 KIDFDAQGNST
+737 KIDFNTNGGEAAST
-748 VVKSA
+748 LNAS
-753 LTIDMFANGL
+753 MFVNGL
-763 DMKAERKQNTATLY
+763 EMKAVREQNKVTLY
-777 AKIDGEW
+777 AKI
-784 TKIAEQTLAGGKG
+784 GGKWEKVSAEVTLSGGYG
-797 AIGFSAS
+797 ALGFSAS
-804 AGDYEITDFALD
+804 QGTFEYTDVALD
-816 VKPLEDKTFSLTLKD
+816 IKPAEDQTFSLTLKD
-831 GEGSALA
+831 GEGNALS
-838 DETEVIITDPRGQS
+838 EGTTVLLTNPRGETVSKTTDAQ
-852 VTKKVAGGAVTLQSP
+852 GNVTLESP
-867 YFGDYI
+867 YFGDFI

-887 DSLAASKTISTAWTY
+887 DSLTVSKSISTAWTY
-902 TGKES
+902 TGKEG
-907 EVTDHKIADQ
+907 EVTEHKIADQ

-951 ALGDSTNYIVRFKIT
+951 VLGDSTNYIVRFKIT
-966 ATLTG
+966 ATLAG

-985 NDNNADAGFLIWD
+985 NDNNANAGFLIWD

-1055 WKSVYTVSLADGSTA
+1055 WQSVYTVSLADGSTA

>member
-1 MNKKKLKGLTALS
+1 MNKKKLKGLTVLS
-14 AVLTLSLAGGILA
+14 AAITLSLAGGILA
-27 GCGGKEDHTLSAV
+27 GCGGNEDHNLSAV

-47 TTDGHRA
+47 TTDGHRS

-76 SAEDVVLHALGH
+76 SEEDVVLHALGH

-119 DENQTPFDGD
+119 DENQTPFNGD
-129 PVLTHPGHQF
+129 PVLAHLGHHF
-139 TEVTPATDP
+139 TDVTLATDP
-148 EPNKAGNVEYWHCD
+148 EPDKEGNVEHWHCD

-194 LKGYRE
+194 LQGYRE

-206 SGNVTL
+206 SGGVTL

-254 GKSEYELAL
+254 GKSVYELTL

-278 DPELP
+278 DPETP

-316 AKLTLPREVQGSKN
+316 AKLTLPSEVQGSKN

-365 DEKGVFFMMMD
+365 DKKGVFFMMMD

-422 RFAAVAAAIKGDG
+422 RFAAVAEALKGDG

-450 LKLDGAWVEVKNVE
+450 LKLDGAWVEVMNVA
-464 GVVEC
+464 GVAEC
-469 NENADTDIRLLI
+469 DENAETDIRLLI

-493 GSMTEEAYKATS
+493 GSMTEESYKAS
-505 LTEAGHQAHLTID
+505 SVTEAGHQAYLAID
-518 DMYFNLNGTLSSL
+518 DMYFNPDGTLSSL
-531 EEITI
+531 EELTI

-555 FIAENT
+555 AVT
-561 KVWLTNAVSEIDD
+561 TGTNVKISNVLSEIAD
-574 IQATVSA
+574 IQTTVGE
-581 NGIVTLAGTTGVY
+581 NGVVTLAGTTGVY
-594 AGFPYVVKVE
+594 AGLPYVVKVE

-609 HTITFEGTTATIKT
+609 YTITFEGTTATIET
-623 LIPTVWEYS
+623 LVLPEWEYS
-632 SATETSITNGNGGW
+632 SASSVKVVAGSGDWANG
-646 AGQGSFTNSSTDDK
+646 TLTDDSTDDK
-660 VAFSATYPTSKEIA
+660 IAFTAAFPVSKE
-674 VDTGE
+674 VVVNTGTSFGGSVNYT
-679 ALDVSDSYAVYFTMK
+679 LYFNLKM
-694 ATSVTG
+694 TG
-700 WQQRIGIRIAEGTGE
+700 TNGWENRFGIRLTEGTGE
-715 STVGFFLYHKDN
+715 SVVGFYFFQQDQGAIK
-727 GEIHVGALSG
+727 VGALRE
-737 KIDFDAQGNST
+737 KIDFNTNGGEAAST
-748 VVKSA
+748 LNAS
-753 LTIDMFANGL
+753 MFVNGL
-763 DMKAERKQNTATLY
+763 EMKAVREQNKVTLY
-777 AKIDGEW
+777 AKI
-784 TKIAEQTLAGGKG
+784 GGKWEKVSAEVTLSGGYG
-797 AIGFSAS
+797 ALGFSAS
-804 AGDYEITDFALD
+804 QGTFEYTDVALD
-816 VKPLEDKTFSLTLKD
+816 IKPAEDQTFSLTLKD
-831 GEGSALA
+831 GEGNALS
-838 DETEVIITDPRGQS
+838 EGTTVLLTNPRGETVSKTTDAQ
-852 VTKKVAGGAVTLQSP
+852 GNVTLESP
-867 YFGDYI
+867 YFGDFI

-887 DSLAASKTISTAWTY
+887 DSLTVSKSISTAWTY
-902 TGKES
+902 TGKEG
-907 EVTDHKIADQ
+907 EVTEHKIADQ

-951 ALGDSTNYIVRFKIT
+951 VLGDSTNYIVRFKIT
-966 ATLTG
+966 ATLAG

-977 GIRVVSKE
+977 GISVVSKE
-985 NDNNADAGFLIWD
+985 NDNNANAGFLIWA

-1055 WKSVYTVSLADGSTA
+1055 WQSVYTVSLADGSTA

>member
-227 VGTVANVYAMEYDVE
+227 VGTVANVYGMEYDVE

-254 GKSEYELAL
+254 GKSEYELTL

-316 AKLTLPREVQGSKN
+316 AKLALPREVQGSKN

-450 LKLDGAWVEVKNVE
+450 LKLDGAWVEVMNVA

-469 NENADTDIRLLI
+469 AENAETDIRLLI

-493 GSMTEEAYKATS
+493 GSMTEESYKAS
-505 LTEAGHQAHLTID
+505 SVTEAGHQAYLAID
-518 DMYFNLNGTLSSL
+518 DMYFNPDGTLSSL

-574 IQATVSA
+574 IQATVGA
-581 NGIVTLAGTTGVY
+581 NGIVTLAGATGVY

-609 HTITFEGTTATIKT
+609 HTITFEGTTATIET

-632 SATETSITNGNGGW
+632 SATETSITNGSGDWANGNLT
-646 AGQGSFTNSSTDDK
+646 SNSTDDK
-660 VAFSATYPTSKEIA
+660 IAFTAAFSVSKEI
-674 VDTGE
+674 VVNTGT
-679 ALDVSDSYAVYFTMK
+679 AFGGSVNYTLYFNLKM
-694 ATSVTG
+694 TG
-700 WQQRIGIRIAEGTGE
+700 TNGWENRFGIRLTEGTGE
-715 STVGFFLYHKDN
+715 SVVGFYFFQKDL
-727 GEIHVGALSG
+727 GAIEVGALRG
-737 KIDFDAQGNST
+737 KIDFNTNGGEAAST
-748 VVKSA
+748 LNAS
-753 LTIDMFANGL
+753 MFVNGL
-763 DMKAERKQNTATLY
+763 EMKAVREQNKATLY
-777 AKIDGEW
+777 AKIGGEW
-784 TKIAEQTLAGGKG
+784 TKISEQTLSFGYG
-797 AIGFSAS
+797 ALGFSAS
-804 AGDYEITDFALD
+804 QGTFEYTDVALD
-816 VKPLEDKTFSLTLKD
+816 IKLAEDKTFSLTLKD
-831 GEGSALA
+831 GEGNALS
-838 DETEVIITDPRGQS
+838 EGTTVLLTNPRGETVSKTTDTQ
-852 VTKKVAGGAVTLQSP
+852 GNVTLESP
-867 YFGDYI
+867 YFGDFI
-873 VEVNGTMFV
+873 VEVNGTLFV

-887 DSLAASKTISTAWTY
+887 DSLTASKTISTAWTY
-902 TGKES
+902 TGKEG
-907 EVTDHKIADQ
+907 EVTEHKIADQ
-917 GNVVISHD
+917 GNVVITHD

-938 DWKRDEVYVNVGD
+938 DWKRDEVYVTVGD
-951 ALGDSTNYIVRFKIT
+951 VLDNSTNYVVRFKIT
-966 ATLTG
+966 ATLAG

-985 NDNNADAGFLIWD
+985 NDNGADAGFLIWD
-998 KGGDGICFGNL
+998 KGDDGICFGNL